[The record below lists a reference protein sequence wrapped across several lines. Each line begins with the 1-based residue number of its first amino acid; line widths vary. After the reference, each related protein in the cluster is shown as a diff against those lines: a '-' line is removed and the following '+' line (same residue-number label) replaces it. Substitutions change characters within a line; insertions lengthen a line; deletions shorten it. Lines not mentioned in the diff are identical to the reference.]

1 MNIVKGV
8 ADLIRRTSAGHTG
21 ESYSL
26 QAQKFSPPGPRIRFS
41 DVGDEAIVNTLW
53 ERYEKVDDKVE
64 KMRLLHVFIKQF
76 VIAYKDWEPVNSGI
90 LLESTSVES
99 LSSADDVVVGCSAGH
114 PVEVIRVLIEEVTQ
128 LSSLVTELNTDMG
141 QSSTDLSG
149 ASAKLFITSEGF
161 FILDALKIIT
171 RSLYNCRVFGY
182 YGGIQK
188 LTALMKGAVVELKTI
203 SGALSADESLSDSA
217 VEKIKLLQQILTYV
231 VSIIYIFID
240 LGSNID
246 KKDELFC
253 SLVGFISHADA
264 PIISSNSSKV
274 LSTEARLHWRQKA
287 IVSVMEAGGLNW
299 LVELLRVIR
308 RFSLKELL
316 MDDSLHY
323 LCLKILSLAL
333 SANSRGQ
340 NHFKSIGGLEVLLDG
355 FGFPSNYAKNY
366 SNFVLADGFRD
377 DKPLQKIFQLHILAL
392 EVLREAVFGN
402 VNNLQFL
409 CENGRVHKFANS
421 FCSPAFLLQDLGR
434 EKDFAGR
441 HAVGMPGLD
450 IQENENHTKPD
461 PVVVSDSL
469 PSRASF
475 SDFWNNYVVML
486 SRGLCSF
493 LLVPEGSKS
502 LNVQVS
508 SGRLALP
515 VSSAYYEL
523 SIKWVMRVLFTIFPC
538 IKTCSS
544 QNELPGYLRVF
555 VSTLQNTVLNAFRNL
570 LSSSPMSLEIF
581 HEEGIWDLIF
591 SENFFYFE
599 SGSDES
605 AGQIFAYTEKSEIS
619 SASRSTGNTEE
630 VNGVNSLQMQVI
642 SFVEFAST
650 SNGNTQNMRELSAL
664 LDALEHSACNPEIA
678 CVLVGSLVRILQL
691 SPERTIAS
699 FKNLNAV
706 SRVLQ
711 VACVQAQESRRPG
724 SMEPSN
730 ENSGMEALVSVQDQN
745 TCNSPKIIQSCFNC
759 MKMCMEFFAKFIA
772 AAEDTRSLILHS
784 FTCIDCLF
792 DLFWVEGLRDD
803 VLRHILDL
811 MKIMPFSEEDKK
823 AKLQLCSKYLEM
835 FTQLKEREKSF
846 VDLSVDL
853 LVGMRDM
860 LQANQA
866 YYQTLFR
873 DGECFLH
880 VVSLLNSNLDEANG
894 EKLVL
899 NVLQTLTCLL
909 ASNDTSKCHSPPKGY
924 VSLFPFCQFSLTFVD
939 NGIPHLTS
947 PRVGPY
953 GYAKV
958 NKRKSQ
964 HTTIQAAFRALAG
977 KGYQTLQ
984 SLLLDFCQLHSSE
997 ILLDALLDMLVDG
1010 KFNVKMSPMIKNEDV
1025 IILYLIVLQKSS
1037 ESLQH
1042 HGLDIFQQLL
1052 RDSISNR
1059 ASCVR
1064 AGMLDF
1070 LLNWFSQED
1079 NDSVIF
1085 QIAQLIQAIGGHSIS
1100 GKDIRKIFA
1109 LLRSEKVGMRRQY
1122 CSVLLT
1128 SLLSMLHEKG
1138 PTAFFDL
1145 DGIDS
1150 GIILKTPLQWPL
1162 NKGFSF
1168 SCWLR
1173 VENFPRNGS
1182 MGLFSFLTE
1191 NGRGSLAVLAKEK
1204 LTYESINLKRQR
1216 MDLHVSLV
1224 RRRWHFLC
1232 ITHSIGRA
1240 FSAGSLLRCY
1250 LDGDLVSSERCRYAK
1265 VSESLTS
1272 CMIGAKL
1279 KMPHYEDN
1287 VLTFESI
1294 ADSSPFFG
1302 QIGPVYL
1309 FNDAISA
1316 EQVQSIYSLGPS
1328 YMYSFLDNESLP
1340 LSGDKVPSGILDAK
1354 DGLASRIIFGLNAQ
1368 ASVSRMLFNVSPITS
1383 HQLDKNSFEAA
1394 VIGGT
1399 QLCSRR
1405 LLQQIIYCVGGV
1417 SVLFP
1422 LITQCCKFENEEVG
1436 VSEMGAP
1443 LTQTMREC
1451 VTTEV
1456 IELIASLLD
1465 ENLANQQQ
1473 MHIVSG
1479 FSVLGFLLQS
1489 VPRRQL
1495 NLETLSALKHLFNVV
1510 SNSGLA
1516 ELLVEEAMSNIFLNP
1531 LIWVYAV
1538 YKVQREL
1545 YMFLIQQF
1553 DNDPRLL
1560 KSLCRLPRVLDI
1572 IHQFY
1577 CDNVKSQSFVESN
1590 PLQHSVSEQV
1600 TGERPSKDEMHKIRL
1615 LLLSLGEMSLRQNI
1629 AAGDIKALIAFF
1641 EKSQD
1646 MTCIEDVLHM
1656 VIRAVSQISLLA
1668 SFLEQVNIVGGC
1680 QVFVNLLQRG
1690 SESTRLLSLQF
1701 IGRLLVGLPAEKKG
1715 SRFFNLP
1722 MGRSRSISDNQRK
1735 IRMQPIF
1742 LAISNRLFCF
1752 PQTENLCATLFD
1764 VLLGGASPKQVLQ
1777 RHNHLERVRSKGSH
1791 FLLPQ
1796 MLPLIFR
1803 YLSGCKDAPA
1813 RMKIVRDLLDLLDS
1827 NASNIEAFMEYG
1839 WNAWLTS
1846 SLKLDVLKEYNAK
1859 LPDKG
1864 DCGMDELLLGGN
1876 SYRFFLRDI
1885 YEDLIQN
1892 LVELSAMD
1900 NIFISQ
1906 PCRDNTLYLLRLI
1919 DEMLISEIDKELPF
1933 LGSDFDCHVDFEME
1947 CHKEYSSALK
1957 EVLVEEADV
1966 QTSRKSQNSKQ
1977 PIPNDD
1983 TIEEKWWNL
1992 YDKLWVVISKMNGK
2006 GPSNMLP
2013 KSSSFAGPSLGQRAR
2028 GLVESLNIPAAEVA
2042 AVVVAGGIGTALAA
2056 KPNKNVDK
2064 AMVLRGERCPR
2075 IIYRLVI
2082 LYLCKSSLERASQCV
2097 HQFISLLPC
2106 LLNADDEQSKSRL
2119 QLIIWTLL
2127 FVRSQ
2132 YGILD
2137 DGVRFHL
2144 LSHLI
2149 RETVNIGKSMLATSI
2164 ASRDDAFDP
2173 SYNSKDA
2180 GSIQNLI
2187 QKDRVLTA
2195 VSDEAKYM
2203 KTSKIDRTQQIQEL
2217 HSRIDENS
2225 LAESSSKK
2233 AFEDDILSSLNSV
2246 LATDD
2251 SRRAEFQ
2258 LAYEEKQQNVAEKWI
2273 HMFRSLI
2280 DERGPWS
2287 TNPFPNSVV
2296 THWKLDKTEDTW
2308 RRRPK
2313 LRQNYHFDENL
2324 CSPPAIGSGVA
2335 TPVNESNPGF
2345 VGYVPEQM
2353 KQLLL
2358 KGMRKITDEGT
2369 LDISETNTVISGQNS
2384 QIPTDY
2390 SECQSSDLL
2399 KDASDRKDIVQE
2411 RKDTSS
2417 SPETE
2422 ASEVLV
2428 SVPCVLVTPK
2438 RKLAGHLAVMK
2449 NVLHFFAQFLVEGT
2463 GGSSVFRNFDASI
2476 NSDLTKSDLKQ
2487 RSLKWPVSGMD
2498 PQKGTAVGNIE
2509 LINGNG
2515 SVKLMRCVKRHRR
2528 WSVAKIKAVHWTRYL
2543 LRYTAIEIFFSDSVA
2558 PVFLNFASQKDAKDI
2573 GNLIVT
2579 TRNEY
2584 SFPKG
2589 SGKDKSGSIS
2599 FVDRRVAQ
2607 EMAETARESWRRRDI
2622 TNFEYLMIL
2631 NTLAGRSYND
2641 LTQYPVFPWV
2651 LADHSSEV
2659 LDFNKSSTFRDLSKP
2674 VGALDT
2680 KRFEVFEDRYRNFCD
2695 PDIPSFYY
2703 GSHYSSMGI
2712 VLYYL
2717 LRLEP
2722 FTSLHRNLQ
2731 DLWYRFRK
2739 WGDLREIFISKQKNR
2754 NDRRY
2759 GFARFKGVKDAHE
2772 LARQLDQIVIGGL
2785 KLYVNI
2791 PKYERDK
2798 AMKAATLPGG
2808 KFDHADRLF
2817 QGIEGTYRNCLTNT
2831 SDVKELIPEF
2841 FYMPEFLVNS
2851 NSYHLGVKQDGE
2863 PIGDVCLPPWAKGS
2877 PEEFIRRNREA
2888 LESEYVSSNLHHW
2901 IDLVFGYKQ
2910 RGKPAVEAA
2919 NIFYYLTYE
2928 GAVDLET
2935 MEDDL
2940 QRAAIEDQIANFGQT
2955 PIQIF
2960 RKKHPRRGP
2969 PIPIAHPLYFA
2980 PDSISLTSIV
2990 CNTSQ
2995 YSSAMLYVG
3004 LMDSNIVLVDEGLNL
3019 SVKMWLTTQ
3028 LQSGG
3033 NFTFSGSQDPFFG
3046 VGSDILS
3053 PRKIGIPVPE
3063 NVELGAQSFATM
3075 QSPSENFLI
3084 SCGNWENSF
3093 QVISLSD
3100 GRMVQSIRQ
3109 HKDVVSC
3116 VAVTSDGSILATG
3129 SYDTTVMV
3137 WEVFRGKTAEKRIRN
3152 SQSELPHGTCVFHTL
3167 REGRYVRSLRHPSG
3181 SPITKLV
3188 VSQCGQIVIYADDDL
3203 SLHLYSINGKYLA
3216 ASESNGR
3223 LNAVQ
3228 LSRCGKFL
3236 VGAGDQGQI
3245 FVRSMNTLE
3254 VVKKYQGVGKVLTS
3268 LAVTPEECFLAGTKD
3283 GSLLVY
3289 SIENPQIRKTSHSKS
3304 TKSKLT

>member
-8 ADLIRRTSAGHTG
+8 ADLIRRTSAANTG
-21 ESYSL
+21 ESSSF

-53 ERYEKVDDKVE
+53 ERYEKVDNKVE
-64 KMRLLHVFIKQF
+64 KKRLLHVFIKQF

-90 LLESTSVES
+90 LLESASVES

-128 LSSLVTELNTDMG
+128 LCSLVTELNTSMG
-141 QSSTDLSG
+141 QSPTELSG
-149 ASAKLFITSEGF
+149 AAVKLFITSEGF
-161 FILDALKIIT
+161 LILDALKIIT

-188 LTALMKGAVVELKTI
+188 LTALMKGAVVQLKTI

-217 VEKIKLLQQILTYV
+217 VEKIRLLQQILTYV

-253 SLVGFISHADA
+253 SPVGFISHADT

-333 SANSRGQ
+333 SANPRGQ

-355 FGFPSNYAKNY
+355 LGFTSNYAKTY

-402 VNNLQFL
+402 MNNLQFL

-421 FCSPAFLLQDLGR
+421 FCSPAFLLQDLGQ
-434 EKDFAGR
+434 EKDFSGQ
-441 HAVGMPGLD
+441 HAVGIPGLD
-450 IQENENHTKPD
+450 IQENENYVKHD
-461 PVVVSDSL
+461 PVVVSASL
-469 PSRASF
+469 PSSASF
-475 SDFWNNYVVML
+475 SDFWNDYVVML

-502 LNVQVS
+502 LHVQVS

-544 QNELPGYLRVF
+544 QNELPSYLRVF

-605 AGQIFAYTEKSEIS
+605 AGQIFSYNEKSEIS
-619 SASRSTGNTEE
+619 SASRSTGNTAEI
-630 VNGVNSLQMQVI
+630 NGVNSLLMEVI
-642 SFVEFAST
+642 SFVEFAAT
-650 SNGNTQNMRELSAL
+650 CNGNTQNMTELSAL

-678 CVLVGSLVRILQL
+678 CVLVRSLVRILQL

-699 FKNLNAV
+699 FKTLNAV

-711 VACVQAQESRRPG
+711 VACVQAQESRRSG
-724 SMEPSN
+724 STEPSN
-730 ENSGMEALVSVQDQN
+730 ENSGMEASVSMQDQHM
-745 TCNSPKIIQSCFNC
+745 CNSPETIQSCFNC
-759 MKMCMEFFAKFIA
+759 MKICMEFFAKFLA

-835 FTQLKEREKSF
+835 FTQLKERETSF
-846 VDLSVDL
+846 VDLSIYL

-860 LQANQA
+860 LQANQV
-866 YYQTLFR
+866 YYQSLFR
-873 DGECFLH
+873 EGECFLH

-899 NVLQTLTCLL
+899 NVLETLTCLL
-909 ASNDTSKCHSPPKGY
+909 ASNDTSK
-924 VSLFPFCQFSLTFVD
+924 V
-939 NGIPHLTS
+939 
-947 PRVGPY
+947 
-953 GYAKV
+953 
-958 NKRKSQ
+958 
-964 HTTIQAAFRALAG
+964 AFRALAG

-984 SLLLDFCQLHSSE
+984 SLLLDFCQWHSSE
-997 ILLDALLDMLVDG
+997 SLLDALLDMLVDG
-1010 KFNVKMSPMIKNEDV
+1010 KFDVKMSPMIKNEDV

-1042 HGLDIFQQLL
+1042 HGLDMFQQLL

-1085 QIAQLIQAIGGHSIS
+1085 QIAQLIQVIGGHSIS

-1122 CSVLLT
+1122 CSILLT

-1173 VENFPRNGS
+1173 IENFPRNGA

-1191 NGRGSLAVLAKEK
+1191 NGRGSLAALAKEK

-1216 MDLHVSLV
+1216 VDLHVNLV
-1224 RRRWHFLC
+1224 RKRWHFLC

-1294 ADSSPFFG
+1294 GDSCPFFG

-1309 FNDAISA
+1309 FNDVISA

-1328 YMYSFLDNESLP
+1328 YMYSFLDNETLP
-1340 LSGDKVPSGILDAK
+1340 LSGDKLPSGILDAK

-1368 ASVSRMLFNVSPITS
+1368 ASVGRMLFNVSPITS

-1436 VSEMGAP
+1436 ESVKGAP
-1443 LTQTMREC
+1443 LTQTIREC
-1451 VTTEV
+1451 VTIEV

-1465 ENLANQQQ
+1465 ENLANHQQ

-1489 VPRRQL
+1489 VPPRQL
-1495 NLETLSALKHLFNVV
+1495 NLETLSALRHLFNVV

-1516 ELLVEEAMSNIFLNP
+1516 ELLVKEAISNIFLNP
-1531 LIWVYAV
+1531 LIWVYTV

-1560 KSLCRLPRVLDI
+1560 KSLCRFPRVLDI

-1577 CDNVKSQSFVESN
+1577 CDNVKSRSSVESN
-1590 PLQHSVSEQV
+1590 PLEHPVSEQV
-1600 TGERPSKDEMHKIRL
+1600 IGERPSKEEMHKIRL
-1615 LLLSLGEMSLRQNI
+1615 LLLSLGEMSLRQSI

-1641 EKSQD
+1641 ERSQD

-1668 SFLEQVNIVGGC
+1668 SFLEQVNIIGGC
-1680 QVFVNLLQRG
+1680 QVFVNLLHRE
-1690 SESTRLLSLQF
+1690 SESIRLLSLQF

-1722 MGRSRSISDNQRK
+1722 MGRSRSISDSQRK

-1742 LAISNRLFCF
+1742 LAISDRLFCF
-1752 PQTENLCATLFD
+1752 PQTDNLCATLFD
-1764 VLLGGASPKQVLQ
+1764 VLLGGASPKQFFFTGLQ

-1803 YLSGCKDAPA
+1803 YLSSCKDTPA
-1813 RMKIVRDLLDLLDS
+1813 RMKIIRDLLDLLDS

-1859 LPDKG
+1859 LPDQG
-1864 DCGMDELLLGGN
+1864 DGGMDELLLVRNLFSLVLCHYLHSVKGGWQQMEETVN
-1876 SYRFFLRDI
+1876 FLLMHFEEGGHSYRFFLRDI

-1892 LVELSAMD
+1892 LVELSAVD

-1933 LGSDFDCHVDFEME
+1933 LGSDFNFHVDLEME

-1957 EVLVEEADV
+1957 EVLIEEADA

-1992 YDKLWVVISKMNGK
+1992 YDKLWVVIGKMNGK

-2042 AVVVAGGIGTALAA
+2042 AVVVSGGIGTALTA

-2082 LYLCKSSLERASQCV
+2082 LYLCKSSLERASRCV
-2097 HQFISLLPC
+2097 QQFTSLLPC

-2119 QLIIWTLL
+2119 QLIIWALL

-2164 ASRDDAFDP
+2164 ASRDDALDP
-2173 SYNSKDA
+2173 SYNSKDG

-2203 KTSKIDRTQQIQEL
+2203 KTSKMDRTQQIQEL
-2217 HSRIDENS
+2217 HSRIDENY

-2233 AFEDDILSSLNSV
+2233 AFEDDIQSSLNCV
-2246 LATDD
+2246 LASDD
-2251 SRRAEFQ
+2251 TRRAEFQ
-2258 LAYEEKQQNVAEKWI
+2258 LTYEEVQQNVAEKWI

-2324 CSPPAIGSGVA
+2324 CSPLSATGSGIA

-2345 VGYVPEQM
+2345 VGNIPEQM

-2358 KGMRKITDEGT
+2358 KGIRKITDEGT
-2369 LDISETNTVISGQNS
+2369 LDISETNTEISGQKT
-2384 QIPTDY
+2384 QIPADH
-2390 SECQSSDLL
+2390 SDCQSSDLL
-2399 KDASDRKDIVQE
+2399 KDVSDRKDTVQE

-2428 SVPCVLVTPK
+2428 SIPCVLVTPK

-2487 RSLKWPVSGMD
+2487 RSSKWPVSGMD
-2498 PQKGTAVGNIE
+2498 PQKGTTVGNVE

-2528 WSVAKIKAVHWTRYL
+2528 WSMAKIKAVHWTRYL

-2558 PVFLNFASQKDAKDI
+2558 PVFLNFASQKNAKDI

-2589 SGKDKSGSIS
+2589 SGRDKSGSVS

-2731 DLWYRFRK
+2731 
-2739 WGDLREIFISKQKNR
+2739 
-2754 NDRRY
+2754 
-2759 GFARFKGVKDAHE
+2759 
-2772 LARQLDQIVIGGL
+2772 
-2785 KLYVNI
+2785 
-2791 PKYERDK
+2791 
-2798 AMKAATLPGG
+2798 GG

-2817 QGIEGTYRNCLTNT
+2817 QSIEGTYRNCLTNT

-2851 NSYHLGVKQDGE
+2851 NSYHLGVKQDGD

-2980 PDSISLTSIV
+2980 PDSINLTSIV
-2990 CNTSQ
+2990 CNTSHS
-2995 YSSAMLYVG
+2995 SSAILYVG
-3004 LMDSNIVLVDEGLNL
+3004 LMDSNIVLVNEGLNL

-3033 NFTFSGSQDPFFG
+3033 NYTFSGSQQDPFFG

-3063 NVELGAQSFATM
+3063 NVELGAQCFATM
-3075 QSPSENFLI
+3075 QTPSENFLI

-3137 WEVFRGKTAEKRIRN
+3137 WEVFRGKTTEKRIRN
-3152 SQSELPHGTCVFHTL
+3152 SQSELP
-3167 REGRYVRSLRHPSG
+3167 R
-3181 SPITKLV
+3181 
-3188 VSQCGQIVIYADDDL
+3188 
-3203 SLHLYSINGKYLA
+3203 
-3216 ASESNGR
+3216 
-3223 LNAVQ
+3223 
-3228 LSRCGKFL
+3228 
-3236 VGAGDQGQI
+3236 DQGQI
-3245 FVRSMNTLE
+3245 VVRSMNTLQ
-3254 VVKKYQGVGKVLTS
+3254 VVKKYQGIGKVMTS

-3283 GSLLVY
+3283 GILLVY
-3289 SIENPQIRKTSHSKS
+3289 SIENPQVRRSSHNKN

>member
-1 MNIVKGV
+1 MHIVKGV
-8 ADLIRRTSAGHTG
+8 ADLIRRTSTGHAS
-21 ESYSL
+21 ESSGF
-26 QAQKFSPPGPRIRFS
+26 QAQKFSPPGPKIRFS
-41 DVGDEAIVNTLW
+41 DIGEEAIVNTLW
-53 ERYEKVDDKVE
+53 EQYEKLDDKVD
-64 KMRLLHVFIKQF
+64 KKRLLHVFIKQF
-76 VIAYKDWEPVNSGI
+76 VVAYKDWEPVNSGI
-90 LLESTSVES
+90 LLESASVENFPS
-99 LSSADDVVVGCSAGH
+99 TDDVVIGCSAGH
-114 PVEVIRVLIEEVTQ
+114 PVEVIQVLVEEVAQ
-128 LSSLVTELNTDMG
+128 LSSLVTELNIGMV
-141 QSSTDLSG
+141 QSPTELSG
-149 ASAKLFITSEGF
+149 AATTKLFITCEGF
-161 FILDALKIIT
+161 VILDALKIIA

-188 LTALMKGAVVELKTI
+188 LTALMKGAVIQLKTI
-203 SGALSADESLSDSA
+203 SGALSADESLSDFA
-217 VEKIKLLQQILTYV
+217 MEKSRLLQQILINV

-253 SLVGFISHADA
+253 SLVGFVSRVDA
-264 PIISSNSSKV
+264 PISSSNSSKV

-299 LVELLRVIR
+299 LVELLRVVR
-308 RFSLKELL
+308 RFNLKELL
-316 MDDSLHY
+316 IDVSLQY
-323 LCLKILSLAL
+323 LSLKILSLAL
-333 SANSRGQ
+333 SANPRGQ

-355 FGFPSNYAKNY
+355 LGFPSNYATTYTK
-366 SNFVLADGFRD
+366 FVLTHGFRD
-377 DKPLQKIFQLHILAL
+377 DKQLQKIFQLHILSL

-402 VNNLQFL
+402 MNNLQFL

-421 FCSPAFLLQDLGR
+421 FCSPAFVLQDLGQ
-434 EKDFAGR
+434 EKDFSGQQ
-441 HAVGMPGLD
+441 AVGMPG
-450 IQENENHTKPD
+450 IQENDNCVKPD
-461 PVVVSDSL
+461 LVMASAGL
-469 PSRASF
+469 PPSASF
-475 SDFWNNYVVML
+475 SHFWNGFVVML
-486 SRGLCSF
+486 STSLCSF

-515 VSSAYYEL
+515 VSSSYCEL

-538 IKTCSS
+538 IKACSS
-544 QNELPGYLRVF
+544 QNELPRYLRVF
-555 VSTLQNTVLNAFRNL
+555 VTILQKTVLNAFRNL
-570 LSSSPMSLEIF
+570 LSSSPISLEIF
-581 HEEGIWDLIF
+581 REEGIWDLIF

-599 SGSDES
+599 SSSEES
-605 AGQIFAYTEKSEIS
+605 AGLFAHNKKSEIL
-619 SASRSTGNTEE
+619 SASGSTSDTTE
-630 VNGVNSLQMQVI
+630 VNGVNSLQIEVI
-642 SFVEFAST
+642 SFVEFAAT
-650 SNGNTQNMRELSAL
+650 SNGNAHNMTELSAL

-678 CVLVGSLVRILQL
+678 SVLVRSLVCILHL
-691 SPERTIAS
+691 SPEKTIAS
-699 FKNLNAV
+699 IKALNAV
-706 SRVLQ
+706 SRILQ
-711 VACVQAQESRRPG
+711 VACVQAQESRRSG
-724 SMEPSN
+724 SMDPSYV
-730 ENSGMEALVSVQDQN
+730 NSGMEILVSVQDQQK
-745 TCNSPKIIQSCFNC
+745 CSSEEAVQSFSC
-759 MKMCMEFFAKFIA
+759 MKMCMEFFTKFLA
-772 AAEDTRSLILHS
+772 SAEDGRSLILHNS
-784 FTCIDCLF
+784 TCIDCLF
-792 DLFWVEGLRDD
+792 ELFWIEGLRDD
-803 VLRHILDL
+803 VLRHILDI
-811 MKIMPFSEEDKK
+811 MKIIPSTEEDKK

-835 FTQLKEREKSF
+835 FTQIKEREKSF
-846 VDLSVDL
+846 VDLSIDL

-866 YYQTLFR
+866 YYQALFR

-880 VVSLLNSNLDEANG
+880 VVSLLNSDLGEANG

-909 ASNDTSKCHSPPKGY
+909 ASNDTSK
-924 VSLFPFCQFSLTFVD
+924 
-939 NGIPHLTS
+939 
-947 PRVGPY
+947 
-953 GYAKV
+953 
-958 NKRKSQ
+958 
-964 HTTIQAAFRALAG
+964 AAFRALAG

-984 SLLLDFCQLHSSE
+984 GLLLDFCQWHSSE
-997 ILLDALLDMLVDG
+997 SLLDALLDMLVDG
-1010 KFNVKMSPMIKNEDV
+1010 KFDIKMSPMIKNEDV

-1037 ESLQH
+1037 ESSQH
-1042 HGLDIFQQLL
+1042 HGLDMFQQLL

-1070 LLNWFSQED
+1070 LLNWFSEEQ
-1079 NDSVIF
+1079 NDTVIF
-1085 QIAQLIQAIGGHSIS
+1085 QIAQLIQSIGGHSIS

-1109 LLRSEKVGMRRQY
+1109 LLRSEKVGMRRRY

-1145 DGIDS
+1145 NGVDS
-1150 GIILKTPLQWPL
+1150 GIIIKTPLQWPL

-1173 VENFPRNGS
+1173 IENFPRNGT

-1204 LTYESINLKRQR
+1204 LTYESIYLKRQHV
-1216 MDLHVSLV
+1216 DLHVNLV

-1240 FSAGSLLRCY
+1240 FSGGSLLKCY

-1265 VSESLTS
+1265 ISESLTS

-1287 VLTFESI
+1287 ALMFESI
-1294 ADSSPFFG
+1294 RDSCPFFG

-1309 FNDAISA
+1309 FNDAISS

-1328 YMYSFLDNESLP
+1328 YMYSFLDNETLQ
-1340 LSGDKVPSGILDAK
+1340 LSGDKLPSGILDAK

-1368 ASVSRMLFNVSPITS
+1368 ASVGRMLFNVSPIMS
-1383 HQLDKNSFEAA
+1383 HALDKNSFEAA

-1422 LITQCCKFENEEVG
+1422 LITQCCKFENEEFG
-1436 VSEMGAP
+1436 ESEKAP
-1443 LTQTMREC
+1443 QTQTMREY

-1489 VPRRQL
+1489 LPPRQL

-1516 ELLVEEAMSNIFLNP
+1516 EFLVKEAISSIFLNP
-1531 LIWVYAV
+1531 LIWVYTV

-1577 CDNVKSQSFVESN
+1577 CDNVKSRLFIGSN
-1590 PLQHSVSEQV
+1590 LLQPPVRKQV
-1600 TGERPSKDEMHKIRL
+1600 IGERPSKEEMHKIRL

-1641 EKSQD
+1641 ETGQD
-1646 MTCIEDVLHM
+1646 MACIEDVLHM
-1656 VIRAVSQISLLA
+1656 VIRAVSQKSLLA
-1668 SFLEQVNIVGGC
+1668 SFLEQVNIIGGC
-1680 QVFVNLLQRG
+1680 QVFVNLLQRK
-1690 SESTRLLSLQF
+1690 SESIRLLSLQF
-1701 IGRLLVGLPAEKKG
+1701 IGRLLVGLPSEKKG

-1722 MGRSRSISDNQRK
+1722 MGRSRSISEIHRK

-1742 LAISNRLFCF
+1742 LAISDRLFSF
-1752 PQTENLCATLFD
+1752 PQTDNLCATLFD
-1764 VLLGGASPKQVLQ
+1764 ALLGGASPKQVLQ
-1777 RHNHLERVRSKGSH
+1777 RHNHLERVRSKGSRSH

-1803 YLSGCKDAPA
+1803 YLSGCEDAPA
-1813 RMKIVRDLLDLLDS
+1813 RIKIIRDILDLLDS

-1846 SLKLDVLKEYNAK
+1846 SLKLGVLKDNNAN
-1859 LPDKG
+1859 LPNQG
-1864 DCGMDELLLGGN
+1864 DSGMDELLLVRNLFSLVLCHYLHSVKGGWQQLEETVN
-1876 SYRFFLRDI
+1876 FLMHLEEGGDPYRFFLRDL
-1885 YEDLIQN
+1885 YEDLIRN
-1892 LVELSAMD
+1892 MVDLSAVD
-1900 NIFISQ
+1900 NIFIAQ
-1906 PCRDNTLYLLRLI
+1906 PCRDNTLYLLKLI

-1933 LGSDFDCHVDFEME
+1933 IGSDPGFHLVLEME
-1947 CHKEYSSALK
+1947 SHKEYSSALK
-1957 EVLVEEADV
+1957 EVLIGEADD
-1966 QTSRKSQNSKQ
+1966 QTSRKSRNFKK

-1983 TIEEKWWNL
+1983 TIDEKWWNL
-1992 YDKLWVVISKMNGK
+1992 YDKLWVVIGKMNGK
-2006 GPSNMLP
+2006 GPSSMLP
-2013 KSSSFAGPSLGQRAR
+2013 KSSSFGGPSLGQRAR

-2042 AVVVAGGIGTALAA
+2042 AVVVSGGIGTALTA

-2075 IIYRLVI
+2075 IFYRLVI
-2082 LYLCKSSLERASQCV
+2082 LYLCKSSLERASRCV
-2097 HQFISLLPC
+2097 QQFTSLLPC
-2106 LLNADDEQSKSRL
+2106 LLTADDEQSKSRL
-2119 QLIIWTLL
+2119 QLIIWVLL

-2132 YGILD
+2132 YGMLD
-2137 DGVRFHL
+2137 DGARFHL

-2164 ASRDDAFDP
+2164 MSRDETLDP

-2187 QKDRVLTA
+2187 QKDRVLAA
-2195 VSDEAKYM
+2195 VSDEANYM
-2203 KTSKIDRTQQIQEL
+2203 KTSKTDRTQQIQEL
-2217 HSRIDENS
+2217 HSRIDENT
-2225 LAESSSKK
+2225 LAESTSKK
-2233 AFEDDILSSLNSV
+2233 AFEDEIQNSLNSV
-2246 LATDD
+2246 LASDD

-2258 LAYEEKQQNVAEKWI
+2258 LTYEEEQQNVAEKWI

-2287 TNPFPNSVV
+2287 TNPFPNCVL

-2313 LRQNYHFDENL
+2313 LKQNYHFDENL
-2324 CSPPAIGSGVA
+2324 CNPLSATASGVA

-2345 VGYVPEQM
+2345 VGNIPEQM
-2353 KQLLL
+2353 KLLLL
-2358 KGMRKITDEGT
+2358 KGIRKITDEGT
-2369 LDISETNTVISGQNS
+2369 FDTNETNIDISGQKTPITPDLS
-2384 QIPTDY
+2384 D
-2390 SECQSSDLL
+2390 CQSSDSL
-2399 KDASDRKDIVQE
+2399 KDSGDRKDAMQE
-2411 RKDTSS
+2411 RKDTFS

-2428 SVPCVLVTPK
+2428 SIPCVLVTPK

-2463 GGSSVFRNFDASI
+2463 GGSSVFRNFDTSSNA
-2476 NSDLTKSDLKQ
+2476 DLTKSDQKQ
-2487 RSLKWPVSGMD
+2487 RSLKWPASDMD
-2498 PQKGTAVGNIE
+2498 LQKGITIGNVE
-2509 LINGNG
+2509 VINGNG
-2515 SVKLMRCVKRHRR
+2515 SVKLMKCVKRHRR

-2543 LRYTAIEIFFSDSVA
+2543 LRYTAIEVFFSDSVA
-2558 PVFLNFASQKDAKDI
+2558 PVFLNFASQKDAKEI
-2573 GNLIVT
+2573 GNLIVN

-2584 SFPKG
+2584 LFPKG
-2589 SGKDKSGSIS
+2589 SGRDKSASIN

-2651 LADHSSEV
+2651 LADYSSEV
-2659 LDFNKSSTFRDLSKP
+2659 LDYNRSSTFRDLSKP
-2674 VGALDT
+2674 VGALDS

-2731 DLWYRFRK
+2731 
-2739 WGDLREIFISKQKNR
+2739 
-2754 NDRRY
+2754 
-2759 GFARFKGVKDAHE
+2759 
-2772 LARQLDQIVIGGL
+2772 
-2785 KLYVNI
+2785 
-2791 PKYERDK
+2791 
-2798 AMKAATLPGG
+2798 GG

-2817 QGIEGTYRNCLTNT
+2817 QSVEGTYRNCLTNT

-2877 PEEFIRRNREA
+2877 PEEFVRRNREA

-2980 PDSISLTSIV
+2980 PDSISLTSII
-2990 CNTSQ
+2990 CNTSHA
-2995 YSSAMLYVG
+2995 SSAILYVG
-3004 LMDSNIVLVDEGLNL
+3004 LMDSNIVLVNEGLNL
-3019 SVKMWLTTQ
+3019 SVKVWLTTQ

-3063 NVELGAQSFATM
+3063 NVELGAQCFATM
-3075 QSPSENFLI
+3075 QTPSENFLI

-3116 VAVTSDGSILATG
+3116 IAVTSDGSILATG

-3137 WEVFRGKTAEKRIRN
+3137 WEMFRGKTTEKRARN
-3152 SQSELPHGTCVFHTL
+3152 SQSELPRKNYVIIETPCHILCGHDDIITCLYVSHELDIIISGSKDGTCVFHTL
-3167 REGRYVRSLRHPSG
+3167 REGRYVRSLRHPAG
-3181 SPITKLV
+3181 SPISKLV
-3188 VSQCGQIVIYADDDL
+3188 VSQHGQIVIYADDDL
-3203 SLHLYSINGKYLA
+3203 SLHLYSINGKHLA

-3223 LNAVQ
+3223 LNTIQ
-3228 LSRCGKFL
+3228 LSKCGEFL

-3245 FVRSMNTLE
+3245 VVRSMNTLQ
-3254 VVKKYQGVGKVLTS
+3254 VVKKYHGVGKILTS

-3283 GSLLVY
+3283 GNLLVY
-3289 SIENPQIRKTSHSKS
+3289 SIENPQHRKTSHSKNI
-3304 TKSKLT
+3304 KSKLT

>member
-203 SGALSADESLSDSA
+203 SGALSADQSLSDSA

-909 ASNDTSKCHSPPKGY
+909 ASNDTSK
-924 VSLFPFCQFSLTFVD
+924 
-939 NGIPHLTS
+939 
-947 PRVGPY
+947 
-953 GYAKV
+953 
-958 NKRKSQ
+958 
-964 HTTIQAAFRALAG
+964 AAFRALAG

-1010 KFNVKMSPMIKNEDV
+1010 KFNVKMSPMI
-1025 IILYLIVLQKSS
+1025 KSS

-1864 DCGMDELLLGGN
+1864 DCGMDELLLVRNLFSLVLCHYLHSVKGGWQQMEETVNFILMHFEEGGN

-2731 DLWYRFRK
+2731 
-2739 WGDLREIFISKQKNR
+2739 
-2754 NDRRY
+2754 
-2759 GFARFKGVKDAHE
+2759 
-2772 LARQLDQIVIGGL
+2772 
-2785 KLYVNI
+2785 
-2791 PKYERDK
+2791 
-2798 AMKAATLPGG
+2798 GG

-3033 NFTFSGSQDPFFG
+3033 NFTFSGSQQDPFFG

-3152 SQSELPHGTCVFHTL
+3152 SQSELPRKNYVIIETPCHILCGHDDIITCLYVSHELDIIISGSKDGTCVFHTL

>member
-21 ESYSL
+21 ESSSL
-26 QAQKFSPPGPRIRFS
+26 QAQKYSPPGPRIRFS
-41 DVGDEAIVNTLW
+41 DVGDEAIANTLW
-53 ERYEKVDDKVE
+53 ERHEKVDDKVE
-64 KMRLLHVFIKQF
+64 KRRLLHVFIKQF
-76 VIAYKDWEPVNSGI
+76 VIAYKDWEPVNLGI

-128 LSSLVTELNTDMG
+128 LSSLVTEFNTSMG

-149 ASAKLFITSEGF
+149 AAAKLFITSEGF

-188 LTALMKGAVVELKTI
+188 LTALMKGAVVQLKTI
-203 SGALSADESLSDSA
+203 SGALSADESLSDFA

-355 FGFPSNYAKNY
+355 LGFPSNYAKTY
-366 SNFVLADGFRD
+366 SNFILADGFRD
-377 DKPLQKIFQLHILAL
+377 DKPLQKNFHLRILAM

-421 FCSPAFLLQDLGR
+421 FCSPAFLLQDLGW
-434 EKDFAGR
+434 EKDFAGQD
-441 HAVGMPGLD
+441 AVGMPGLD
-450 IQENENHTKPD
+450 IQENQNCSKPD
-461 PVVVSDSL
+461 PVVVSAGL

-502 LNVQVS
+502 LHVQVS

-515 VSSAYYEL
+515 ISSAYYEL

-544 QNELPGYLRVF
+544 QNELPSYLRVF

-605 AGQIFAYTEKSEIS
+605 AGQIFADTEKSEIS

-630 VNGVNSLQMQVI
+630 VTGVNSLQMQVI

-650 SNGNTQNMRELSAL
+650 SDGNTQNMRELAAL

-678 CVLVGSLVRILQL
+678 RVLVGSLVHILQL
-691 SPERTIAS
+691 SPGRTIAS
-699 FKNLNAV
+699 FKKLNAV
-706 SRVLQ
+706 SRVLH

-730 ENSGMEALVSVQDQN
+730 ENSGMEALVSLQDQD
-745 TCNSPKIIQSCFNC
+745 TCNSPEITQNCFNC

-784 FTCIDCLF
+784 FTCIDYLF

-803 VLRHILDL
+803 VLRHIVDL

-835 FTQLKEREKSF
+835 FTHLREHEKSF
-846 VDLSVDL
+846 VDLSIDL

-909 ASNDTSKCHSPPKGY
+909 ASNDTSK
-924 VSLFPFCQFSLTFVD
+924 
-939 NGIPHLTS
+939 
-947 PRVGPY
+947 
-953 GYAKV
+953 
-958 NKRKSQ
+958 
-964 HTTIQAAFRALAG
+964 AAFRTLAG

-984 SLLLDFCQLHSSE
+984 SLLLDFCQWHSSE
-997 ILLDALLDMLVDG
+997 SLLDALLDMLVDG
-1010 KFNVKMSPMIKNEDV
+1010 KFNVKMSPMI
-1025 IILYLIVLQKSS
+1025 KSS

-1085 QIAQLIQAIGGHSIS
+1085 QIAQLIQSIGGHSIS

-1128 SLLSMLHEKG
+1128 SLLTMLHEKG

-1173 VENFPRNGS
+1173 VENFPRNGA

-1216 MDLHVSLV
+1216 VDLHVNLV

-1272 CMIGAKL
+1272 CMIGAKF

-1287 VLTFESI
+1287 VLKFESI

-1328 YMYSFLDNESLP
+1328 YMYSFLDNEALP

-1368 ASVSRMLFNVSPITS
+1368 ASVGRMLFNVSPIVS

-1422 LITQCCKFENEEVG
+1422 LITQFCKFENEEVG
-1436 VSEMGAP
+1436 ESEKGAR

-1489 VPRRQL
+1489 VPPRQL
-1495 NLETLSALKHLFNVV
+1495 NLETLSALKRLFNVV

-1516 ELLVEEAMSNIFLNP
+1516 ELLVEEAISNIFLNP
-1531 LIWVYAV
+1531 LIWVYTV

-1577 CDNVKSQSFVESN
+1577 CDNVKPQSFVESN

-1668 SFLEQVNIVGGC
+1668 SFLEQVNIIGGC

-1690 SESTRLLSLQF
+1690 SESIRLLSLQF

-1742 LAISNRLFCF
+1742 LALSNRLFCF
-1752 PQTENLCATLFD
+1752 PQTDNLCATLFD

-1777 RHNHLERVRSKGSH
+1777 RHNHVERVRSKGSH

-1813 RMKIVRDLLDLLDS
+1813 RMKIIRDLLGLLDS

-1864 DCGMDELLLGGN
+1864 DYGMDELLLVRNLFSLVLCHYLHSVKGGWQQMEETVNFILMHFEEGGN
-1876 SYRFFLRDI
+1876 SYIVFLRDI

-1892 LVELSAMD
+1892 LVELSAVD

-1933 LGSDFDCHVDFEME
+1933 LGSDFDFHVDFEME
-1947 CHKEYSSALK
+1947 CHKEYSSSLK
-1957 EVLVEEADV
+1957 EVLVEETDV
-1966 QTSRKSQNSKQ
+1966 QASRKSQNSKQ

-2006 GPSNMLP
+2006 GPGNMLP
-2013 KSSSFAGPSLGQRAR
+2013 KPSSFAGPSLGQRAR

-2082 LYLCKSSLERASQCV
+2082 LYLCKSSLERASQCI

-2119 QLIIWTLL
+2119 QLIIWLKKLTFGLDVGRALL

-2203 KTSKIDRTQQIQEL
+2203 KTSKMDRTQQIQEL

-2233 AFEDDILSSLNSV
+2233 TFEDDIQSSLNSV
-2246 LATDD
+2246 LASYD
-2251 SRRAEFQ
+2251 SSRAEFH
-2258 LAYEEKQQNVAEKWI
+2258 LTCEEKQQNVAEKWI

-2287 TNPFPNSVV
+2287 TNPFPNCIV

-2324 CSPPAIGSGVA
+2324 CSPPSAIGSGLA

-2345 VGYVPEQM
+2345 VGNIPEQM
-2353 KQLLL
+2353 KQILL

-2369 LDISETNTVISGQNS
+2369 LDISETNTEISGQKT
-2384 QIPTDY
+2384 QIPIDY
-2390 SECQSSDLL
+2390 SDCQSSDLL
-2399 KDASDRKDIVQE
+2399 KDVSDRKDIVQE

-2498 PQKGTAVGNIE
+2498 PQKATAVGNVE

-2589 SGKDKSGSIS
+2589 SGRDKSGSIS

-2731 DLWYRFRK
+2731 
-2739 WGDLREIFISKQKNR
+2739 
-2754 NDRRY
+2754 
-2759 GFARFKGVKDAHE
+2759 
-2772 LARQLDQIVIGGL
+2772 
-2785 KLYVNI
+2785 
-2791 PKYERDK
+2791 
-2798 AMKAATLPGG
+2798 GG

-2817 QGIEGTYRNCLTNT
+2817 QGVEGTYRNCLTNT

-2935 MEDDL
+2935 TEDDL

-2980 PDSISLTSIV
+2980 PDSISLSSIV

-3063 NVELGAQSFATM
+3063 NVELGAQCFATM
-3075 QSPSENFLI
+3075 QTPSENFLI

-3188 VSQCGQIVIYADDDL
+3188 VSQRGQIVIYADDDL
-3203 SLHLYSINGKYLA
+3203 SLHLYSINGKYVA

-3228 LSRCGKFL
+3228 LSRCGEFL

-3245 FVRSMNTLE
+3245 VVRSMNTLE

-3289 SIENPQIRKTSHSKS
+3289 SIENPQIRKNSHSKNYREVKTWRVCS
-3304 TKSKLT
+3304 YMYIIFVNSSIGFLCCELKLFVLKLDISPRFSAIRVATQSHNKAVIIEKDEKIKQLIH

>member
-21 ESYSL
+21 ESSTF
-26 QAQKFSPPGPRIRFS
+26 QAQKCSPPGPRIRFS
-41 DVGDEAIVNTLW
+41 DSGDEAIVNTLW
-53 ERYEKVDDKVE
+53 ERYEKADDKVE
-64 KMRLLHVFIKQF
+64 KRRLLSVFIKQF
-76 VIAYKDWEPVNSGI
+76 VIHYKDWEPVNSGI
-90 LLESTSVES
+90 LLESSSVES
-99 LSSADDVVVGCSAGH
+99 LSSSDDVIVGCSAGH
-114 PVEVIRVLIEEVTQ
+114 PVEVIRVLTEELTQ
-128 LSSLVTELNTDMG
+128 LISLVNDLNINLG
-141 QSSTDLSG
+141 HSSTDLSG
-149 ASAKLFITSEGF
+149 AAAKLFITSEGF
-161 FILDALKIIT
+161 LILDALKIIAH
-171 RSLYNCRVFGY
+171 SLYNCRVFGY
-182 YGGIQK
+182 YGGIRK
-188 LTALMKGAVVELKTI
+188 LTALMKGAVVQLKTI
-203 SGALSADESLSDSA
+203 SQTLS
-217 VEKIKLLQQILTYV
+217 
-231 VSIIYIFID
+231 
-240 LGSNID
+240 GSNVD

-253 SLVGFISHADA
+253 SLLGFISHAET

-316 MDDSLHY
+316 MDDSLLY

-333 SANSRGQ
+333 SANLRGQ
-340 NHFKSIGGLEVLLDG
+340 NHFRSIGGLEVLLDG
-355 FGFPSNYAKNY
+355 LGFPSNYAKTYRNL
-366 SNFVLADGFRD
+366 VLADGFRD
-377 DKPLQKIFQLHILAL
+377 DKPLQKIFQLHILSL

-402 VNNLQFL
+402 MISLQFL

-421 FCSPAFLLQDLGR
+421 FCSPAFLLQDLGQ
-434 EKDFAGR
+434 EKDSTVE

-450 IQENENHTKPD
+450 NRENKNYVKPD
-461 PVVVSDSL
+461 AAVISSGL
-469 PSRASF
+469 PSHASF
-475 SDFWNNYVVML
+475 SDIWNDYVVML
-486 SRGLCSF
+486 SSGLCSF
-493 LLVPEGSKS
+493 LLAAEGSKS
-502 LNVQVS
+502 IHVQVS

-544 QNELPGYLRVF
+544 QSDLPSYLRIF
-555 VSTLQNTVLNAFRNL
+555 VSALQNTVLNAFRNL
-570 LSSSPMSLEIF
+570 LSSSPTSLEIF
-581 HEEGIWDLIF
+581 RQEGIWDLMF
-591 SENFFYFE
+591 SENFFHFA

-605 AGQIFAYTEKSEIS
+605 AGQMFGYSEKSEIL
-619 SASRSTGNTEE
+619 SASRSTGNTAE
-630 VNGVNSLQMQVI
+630 VNGVNSLQMEVI
-642 SFVEFAST
+642 SFVEFAATCS
-650 SNGNTQNMRELSAL
+650 GNTQNMRELSCL
-664 LDALEHSACNPEIA
+664 LDALEHCACNPEIA
-678 CVLVGSLVRILQL
+678 CVLVRSLVRILQL

-699 FKNLNAV
+699 FKALCAV

-711 VACVQAQESRRPG
+711 VACVQAHEYRSLG
-724 SMEPSN
+724 SMDPSN
-730 ENSGMEALVSVQDQN
+730 EKSATDASVSSQDQCKSN
-745 TCNSPKIIQSCFNC
+745 LHVTIQSFFNC
-759 MKMCMEFFAKFIA
+759 MKVCMEFFAKFLA
-772 AAEDTRSLILHS
+772 AAKDTKLILHS

-803 VLRHILDL
+803 VLGHILNL

-835 FTQLKEREKSF
+835 FTQLKERESSF
-846 VDLSVDL
+846 VDLSIDL
-853 LVGMRDM
+853 LVGMRDT
-860 LQANQA
+860 LQTNQA

-880 VVSLLNSNLDEANG
+880 VVSLLNSNLDGANG

-909 ASNDTSKCHSPPKGY
+909 ASNDASK
-924 VSLFPFCQFSLTFVD
+924 
-939 NGIPHLTS
+939 
-947 PRVGPY
+947 
-953 GYAKV
+953 
-958 NKRKSQ
+958 
-964 HTTIQAAFRALAG
+964 AAFRALAG

-984 SLLLDFCQLHSSE
+984 SLLLDFCQSHSSE
-997 ILLDALLDMLVDG
+997 SLLDALLDMLVDG
-1010 KFNVKMSPMIKNEDV
+1010 KFDDKMSPMIKNEDV

-1037 ESLQH
+1037 ESLKH
-1042 HGLDIFQQLL
+1042 HGLEMFQQLL
-1052 RDSISNR
+1052 KDSISNR

-1109 LLRSEKVGMRRQY
+1109 LLRSEKVGMRRLY

-1128 SLLSMLHEKG
+1128 SLLAMLHEKG
-1138 PTAFFDL
+1138 PTAFFDF
-1145 DGIDS
+1145 DGVDS

-1173 VENFPRNGS
+1173 IENFPRNGA

-1216 MDLHVSLV
+1216 VDLRVNLV
-1224 RRRWHFLC
+1224 RKRWHFLC
-1232 ITHSIGRA
+1232 LTHSIGRA
-1240 FSAGSLLRCY
+1240 FSAGSLVRCY
-1250 LDGDLVSSERCRYAK
+1250 LDGELVSSEKCRYAK

-1272 CMIGAKL
+1272 CMIGAKI

-1294 ADSSPFFG
+1294 GDSCPFFG

-1328 YMYSFLDNESLP
+1328 YMYSFLDNEALP
-1340 LSGDKVPSGILDAK
+1340 LPVSGDKVPSGILDAK
-1354 DGLASRIIFGLNAQ
+1354 DGLVSRIIFGLNAQ
-1368 ASVSRMLFNVSPITS
+1368 ASVGRMLFNVSPITS
-1383 HQLDKNSFEAA
+1383 HHQLDKNSFEAA
-1394 VIGGT
+1394 VVGGT

-1422 LITQCCKFENEEVG
+1422 LIAQCSKFEKKDGESANG
-1436 VSEMGAP
+1436 VP
-1443 LTQTMREC
+1443 LTQTMREW

-1465 ENLANQQQ
+1465 DNLANQQQ
-1473 MHIVSG
+1473 MHIVAG

-1489 VPRRQL
+1489 VPPQQL
-1495 NLETLSALKHLFNVV
+1495 NLETLSALRHLFNVV

-1516 ELLVEEAMSNIFLNP
+1516 ELLVKEAVCNIFLNP
-1531 LIWVYAV
+1531 HIWVCTV

-1577 CDNVKSQSFVESN
+1577 CDNVKYESLAGSN
-1590 PLQHSVSEQV
+1590 LLQLSVSEQV
-1600 TGERPSKDEMHKIRL
+1600 TKESQGVPSKEEMHKIRL

-1646 MTCIEDVLHM
+1646 MACIEDVLHM
-1656 VIRAVSQISLLA
+1656 IIRAVSQISLLS
-1668 SFLEQVNIVGGC
+1668 SFLEQVNIIGGC

-1690 SESTRLLSLQF
+1690 SESIRLLSLQF
-1701 IGRLLVGLPAEKKG
+1701 IGRLLVGLPVEKKG

-1722 MGRSRSISDNQRK
+1722 VGRPRSISDSQRK

-1742 LAISNRLFCF
+1742 SAISDRLFCF
-1752 PQTENLCATLFD
+1752 PQTDILCATLFD

-1777 RHNHLERVRSKGSH
+1777 RHNPLERVRSKGSH

-1803 YLSGCKDAPA
+1803 YLSGCKNAHA
-1813 RMKIVRDLLDLLDS
+1813 RMKVIKDLLDLLDS

-1846 SLKLDVLKEYNAK
+1846 SLRLDVLKDYNAK

-1864 DCGMDELLLGGN
+1864 DNEMDELHLVRNLYCLVLSHYLHSVKGGWQQMEETVNFLLMHFEEGGH
-1876 SYRFFLRDI
+1876 SYRYFLRDI

-1892 LVELSAMD
+1892 LVELSAAVD
-1900 NIFISQ
+1900 SIFISQ

-1919 DEMLISEIDKELPF
+1919 DEMLISEINEELPF
-1933 LGSDFDCHVDFEME
+1933 LGSDFDFHVDLEME
-1947 CHKEYSSALK
+1947 QHKEYSTALK
-1957 EVLVEEADV
+1957 EVLIEEADV
-1966 QTSRKSQNSKQ
+1966 QTSSKSQNSNQ
-1977 PIPNDD
+1977 PIPKDD
-1983 TIEEKWWNL
+1983 TMEEKWWNL
-1992 YDKLWVVISKMNGK
+1992 YDKLWVVIGKMNGK
-2006 GPSNMLP
+2006 GSSNMLA
-2013 KSSSFAGPSLGQRAR
+2013 KSSALVGPSLGQRAR

-2042 AVVVAGGIGTALAA
+2042 AVVVAGGIGTALTA

-2082 LYLCKSSLERASQCV
+2082 LYLCKSSLERASRCV

-2127 FVRSQ
+2127 FVRTQ
-2132 YGILD
+2132 YGTLD

-2149 RETVNIGKSMLATSI
+2149 RETVNIGKSMLATSL
-2164 ASRDDAFDP
+2164 ASRDDASDP

-2180 GSIQNLI
+2180 SSIQNII

-2195 VSDEAKYM
+2195 VNDEAKYI
-2203 KTSKIDRTQQIQEL
+2203 KTSNMDRSQQIQEL
-2217 HSRIDENS
+2217 RSRVDENS
-2225 LAESSSKK
+2225 SGEFSGKK
-2233 AFEDDILSSLNSV
+2233 VFEDDIQNSLNSV
-2246 LATDD
+2246 IASDD
-2251 SRRAEFQ
+2251 SRIAEFQ
-2258 LAYEEKQQNVAEKWI
+2258 LTSEEKQQNVAEKWI

-2287 TNPFPNSVV
+2287 AKPFPNTVV
-2296 THWKLDKTEDTW
+2296 THWKLDKIEDTW

-2324 CSPPAIGSGVA
+2324 CSPLYATGSGVV
-2335 TPVNESNPGF
+2335 TPINESNHGLVVTIPD
-2345 VGYVPEQM
+2345 QM

-2358 KGMRKITDEGT
+2358 KGIRKITDEGT
-2369 LDISETNTVISGQNS
+2369 SDTNEANTDISGQKTPGDHS
-2384 QIPTDY
+2384 D
-2390 SECQSSDLL
+2390 CQSSDLP
-2399 KDASDRKDIVQE
+2399 KDVSDRKDIVQE

-2428 SVPCVLVTPK
+2428 SIPCVLVTPK

-2449 NVLHFFAQFLVEGT
+2449 NVLHFSAQFLVEGT
-2463 GGSSVFRNFDASI
+2463 GGSSVFKNFDTSI
-2476 NSDLTKSDLKQ
+2476 NSDLTKSDVKH
-2487 RSLKWPVSGMD
+2487 RSYKWSVSGMD
-2498 PQKGTAVGNIE
+2498 PQKGIAVGHAE
-2509 LINGNG
+2509 LINGSG
-2515 SVKLMRCVKRHRR
+2515 SIKLMRCVKRHRR

-2558 PVFLNFASQKDAKDI
+2558 PVFLNFASMKDAKDI

-2584 SFPKG
+2584 SIPKG
-2589 SGKDKSGSIS
+2589 SGRDKSGSIS

-2607 EMAETARESWRRRDI
+2607 EMAETARENWRRRDI

-2731 DLWYRFRK
+2731 
-2739 WGDLREIFISKQKNR
+2739 
-2754 NDRRY
+2754 
-2759 GFARFKGVKDAHE
+2759 
-2772 LARQLDQIVIGGL
+2772 
-2785 KLYVNI
+2785 
-2791 PKYERDK
+2791 
-2798 AMKAATLPGG
+2798 GG

-2817 QGIEGTYRNCLTNT
+2817 QSIENTYRNCLTNT

-2851 NSYHLGVKQDGE
+2851 NSYHFGVKQDGE
-2863 PIGDVCLPPWAKGS
+2863 PILDVGLPPWAKGS

-2935 MEDDL
+2935 MEDDM

-2990 CNTSQ
+2990 CNASQ
-2995 YSSAMLYVG
+2995 CPSALLYVS
-3004 LMDSNIVLVDEGLNL
+3004 LMDTNIVIVNEGLNL

-3046 VGSDILS
+3046 VGGSDILS

-3063 NVELGAQSFATM
+3063 NVELGAQCFATM
-3075 QSPSENFLI
+3075 QTPSENFLI

-3100 GRMVQSIRQ
+3100 GRLVQSIRQ

-3116 VAVTSDGSILATG
+3116 VAVTSDGNILATG

-3137 WEVFRGKTAEKRIRN
+3137 WEVFRGKTTEKRIRN
-3152 SQSELPHGTCVFHTL
+3152 SQSELARKNHVIIETPCHILCGHDDIITCLYVSHELDIIISGSKDGTCVFHTL

-3188 VSQCGQIVIYADDDL
+3188 VSQRGQIVIYADDDL

-3228 LSRCGKFL
+3228 LSRCGEFL

-3245 FVRSMNTLE
+3245 VVRSMYTLE
-3254 VVKKYQGVGKVLTS
+3254 VVKKYQGVGKVMTS

-3289 SIENPQIRKTSHSKS
+3289 SIENPQIRKTSHNKN

>member
-8 ADLIRRTSAGHTG
+8 ADLIRRTSTGNTG
-21 ESYSL
+21 ESSNF
-26 QAQKFSPPGPRIRFS
+26 QAPKYSPPGPKIRFS
-41 DVGDEAIVNTLW
+41 DVGDEAILNTLW
-53 ERYEKVDDKVE
+53 ERYEKIDDKVE
-64 KMRLLHVFIKQF
+64 KKRLLHVFIKQF
-76 VIAYKDWEPVNSGI
+76 VVAYNDWEPVNSGI
-90 LLESTSVES
+90 LLESAENFP
-99 LSSADDVVVGCSAGH
+99 SADDVVVGCSAGH
-114 PVEVIRVLIEEVTQ
+114 PVEVIRVLIEEVMQ
-128 LSSLVTELNTDMG
+128 LSSLVTELNTTTV
-141 QSSTDLSG
+141 QSPTELSG
-149 ASAKLFITSEGF
+149 AATKLFITSEGF
-161 FILDALKIIT
+161 LILDALKIIA

-182 YGGIQK
+182 YGGVQK
-188 LTALMKGAVVELKTI
+188 LTALMKGAVVQLKTI
-203 SGALSADESLSDSA
+203 SGALSADESLSDFA
-217 VEKIKLLQQILTYV
+217 MEKIKLPQQILIYV

-253 SLVGFISHADA
+253 SLVGFISRADV
-264 PIISSNSSKV
+264 PISSSSSSKV
-274 LSTEARLHWRQKA
+274 LSNEARLHWRQKA

-316 MDDSLHY
+316 MDDSLQY

-333 SANSRGQ
+333 SANPRAQ

-355 FGFPSNYAKNY
+355 LGFPSNYATTY
-366 SNFVLADGFRD
+366 SKFVLADVFRD
-377 DKPLQKIFQLHILAL
+377 DKPLQKNFQLHILAL

-402 VNNLQFL
+402 MNNLQFL

-421 FCSPAFLLQDLGR
+421 FCSPAFVLQDLGQ
-434 EKDFAGR
+434 EKGFAGQQ
-441 HAVGMPGLD
+441 AVAMPG
-450 IQENENHTKPD
+450 QENGNFEKPNPAMASVD
-461 PVVVSDSL
+461 L
-469 PSRASF
+469 PSCASF
-475 SDFWNNYVVML
+475 SHFWNDYIVML
-486 SRGLCSF
+486 SRVLCSF

-502 LNVQVS
+502 LHVHVS
-508 SGRLALP
+508 SGRIALP
-515 VSSAYYEL
+515 VSSAYCEL
-523 SIKWVMRVLFTIFPC
+523 SIRWVMRVLFTIFPC
-538 IKTCSS
+538 IKACSS
-544 QNELPGYLRVF
+544 QNELPSYLRVF
-555 VSTLQNTVLNAFRNL
+555 VTILQKTVLNAFKSL

-581 HEEGIWDLIF
+581 REEGIWDLIF

-599 SGSDES
+599 SASDKS
-605 AGQIFAYTEKSEIS
+605 AGQIFACNEKSEIL
-619 SASRSTGNTEE
+619 SASSCTSNTAEAS
-630 VNGVNSLQMQVI
+630 GVNSLQMEVM
-642 SFVEFAST
+642 SFVEFAAT
-650 SNGNTQNMRELSAL
+650 SNGNAHNMTELSAL
-664 LDALEHSACNPEIA
+664 LDALEQSACNPEIA
-678 CVLVGSLVRILQL
+678 SVLVRSLVRILQL
-691 SPERTIAS
+691 SPEKTIAS
-699 FKNLNAV
+699 FKTLNAV

-711 VACVQAQESRRPG
+711 VACVQAQESRG
-724 SMEPSN
+724 SRSMDPSN
-730 ENSGMEALVSVQDQN
+730 ENSGTEVLVSVQDQQK
-745 TCNSPKIIQSCFNC
+745 CNSPETVQSWINC
-759 MKMCMEFFAKFIA
+759 MKMCMEFFTEFLA
-772 AAEDTRSLILHS
+772 AAEDSRSLILHS

-792 DLFWVEGLRDD
+792 DLFWVEDLRDD
-803 VLRHILDL
+803 VLRHMLDL
-811 MKIMPFSEEDKK
+811 MKIIPFSEEDKK

-835 FTQLKEREKSF
+835 FTQIKEREKSF
-846 VDLSVDL
+846 VDLSIDL

-866 YYQTLFR
+866 YYQVLFR

-880 VVSLLNSNLDEANG
+880 VVSLLNSNLNEANG

-909 ASNDTSKCHSPPKGY
+909 ASNDASK
-924 VSLFPFCQFSLTFVD
+924 
-939 NGIPHLTS
+939 
-947 PRVGPY
+947 
-953 GYAKV
+953 
-958 NKRKSQ
+958 
-964 HTTIQAAFRALAG
+964 AAFRALAG

-984 SLLLDFCQLHSSE
+984 SLLLDFCQWHSSKS
-997 ILLDALLDMLVDG
+997 LLDALLDMLVDG
-1010 KFNVKMSPMIKNEDV
+1010 KFDIKMSPMIKNEDV

-1042 HGLDIFQQLL
+1042 HGLDVFQQLL

-1059 ASCVR
+1059 ASCVG

-1070 LLNWFSQED
+1070 LLNWFSLED

-1138 PTAFFDL
+1138 PTAFFDF

-1173 VENFPRNGS
+1173 IENFPRSGT

-1191 NGRGSLAVLAKEK
+1191 NGRGSLAVLTREK
-1204 LTYESINLKRQR
+1204 LTFESINLKKQR
-1216 MDLHVSLV
+1216 VDLRVNLV

-1240 FSAGSLLRCY
+1240 FSGGSLLRCY

-1279 KMPHYEDN
+1279 KMPHYEDSA
-1287 VLTFESI
+1287 LMFESI
-1294 ADSSPFFG
+1294 RDSCPFFG

-1309 FNDAISA
+1309 FNDAISV

-1328 YMYSFLDNESLP
+1328 YMYSFLDNEASP
-1340 LSGDKVPSGILDAK
+1340 ISGDKRPSGILDVK

-1368 ASVSRMLFNVSPITS
+1368 ASVGRMLFNVSPIMS
-1383 HQLDKNSFEAA
+1383 HALDKNSFEAA

-1417 SVLFP
+1417 SVFFP
-1422 LITQCCKFENEEVG
+1422 LITQCCKFKNEEVG
-1436 VSEMGAP
+1436 ESEKVP
-1443 LTQTMREC
+1443 LAQEMRQC

-1465 ENLANQQQ
+1465 DNLANQQQ

-1489 VPRRQL
+1489 VSPRQL

-1516 ELLVEEAMSNIFLNP
+1516 ELLAKEAISSIFLNP
-1531 LIWVYAV
+1531 LIWVYTI

-1577 CDNVKSQSFVESN
+1577 CYNVKSRLLIGSN
-1590 PLQHSVSEQV
+1590 PLQHSASKQV
-1600 TGERPSKDEMHKIRL
+1600 IGESPSKEEMHKIRL

-1641 EKSQD
+1641 ETSQD

-1656 VIRAVSQISLLA
+1656 VIRAVSQKLLLA
-1668 SFLEQVNIVGGC
+1668 SFLEQVNIISGC
-1680 QVFVNLLQRG
+1680 QVFVNLLQRE
-1690 SESTRLLSLQF
+1690 SESIRLLSLQF
-1701 IGRLLVGLPAEKKG
+1701 IGRLLVGLPSEKKG

-1722 MGRSRSISDNQRK
+1722 MGRSRSLLESQRK
-1735 IRMQPIF
+1735 TRMQPIF
-1742 LAISNRLFCF
+1742 LAISDRLFSF
-1752 PQTENLCATLFD
+1752 PQTDNLCATLFD

-1777 RHNHLERVRSKGSH
+1777 RHNHLERARGKGSSSH

-1803 YLSGCKDAPA
+1803 YLSGCEDPSA
-1813 RMKIVRDLLDLLDS
+1813 RIKITRDLLDLLDS
-1827 NASNIEAFMEYG
+1827 NPSNIEAFMEYG

-1846 SLKLDVLKEYNAK
+1846 SLKLDVLKDYSAK
-1859 LPDKG
+1859 LHNQG
-1864 DCGMDELLLGGN
+1864 DSGMDELLSVRNLFSLVLCHYLHSVKGGWQQLEETVNFLMHSEEGDN

-1892 LVELSAMD
+1892 MVELSSAE
-1900 NIFISQ
+1900 NIFMSQ

-1919 DEMLISEIDKELPF
+1919 DEMLISEIDKALPF
-1933 LGSDFDCHVDFEME
+1933 LGSDLDFHLDLEME
-1947 CHKEYSSALK
+1947 CQKEYSSALK
-1957 EVLVEEADV
+1957 EVLIGEADE
-1966 QTSRKSQNSKQ
+1966 QTSRKSQNFKQ
-1977 PIPNDD
+1977 PILNDD

-1992 YDKLWVVISKMNGK
+1992 YDKLWVIISKMNGK

-2013 KSSSFAGPSLGQRAR
+2013 KSSSIAGPSLGQRAR

-2042 AVVVAGGIGTALAA
+2042 AVVVSGGISSALTA

-2082 LYLCKSSLERASQCV
+2082 LYVCKSSLERASRCV
-2097 HQFISLLPC
+2097 QQFTSLLPS
-2106 LLNADDEQSKSRL
+2106 LLTADDEQSKSRL
-2119 QLIIWTLL
+2119 QLVIWALL
-2127 FVRSQ
+2127 SVRSQ
-2132 YGILD
+2132 YGMLD
-2137 DGVRFHL
+2137 DGARFHL

-2164 ASRDDAFDP
+2164 VSRDDALDP
-2173 SYNSKDA
+2173 SYSSKDT

-2187 QKDRVLTA
+2187 QKDRVLAA

-2203 KTSKIDRTQQIQEL
+2203 NTAKTDRTQQIQEL

-2225 LAESSSKK
+2225 LAESTSKK
-2233 AFEDDILSSLNSV
+2233 AFEDEIQNSLNSV
-2246 LATDD
+2246 LDSDD

-2258 LAYEEKQQNVAEKWI
+2258 LAYEEEQQNVAENWI
-2273 HMFRSLI
+2273 HMLRSLI

-2287 TNPFPNSVV
+2287 TNPFPNCAS
-2296 THWKLDKTEDTW
+2296 THWKLDKTEDTL

-2324 CSPPAIGSGVA
+2324 CNPLSATASGVG

-2345 VGYVPEQM
+2345 VGNIPEQM

-2358 KGMRKITDEGT
+2358 KGIRKITDEGT
-2369 LDISETNTVISGQNS
+2369 LDINETNTEISGQKTL
-2384 QIPTDY
+2384 IPPDP
-2390 SECQSSDLL
+2390 SDCQSSDAL
-2399 KDASDRKDIVQE
+2399 KDSSERKDTVQE

-2422 ASEVLV
+2422 TSEVLV
-2428 SVPCVLVTPK
+2428 SIPCVLVTPK

-2449 NVLHFFAQFLVEGT
+2449 NVLHFFAQLLVEGT

-2476 NSDLTKSDLKQ
+2476 SSDLTKSDQKQ
-2487 RSLKWPVSGMD
+2487 ISLKWPASDMD
-2498 PQKGTAVGNIE
+2498 LQKGITVGKVE
-2509 LINGNG
+2509 VINGNG

-2528 WSVAKIKAVHWTRYL
+2528 WSMSKIKAVHWTRYL

-2573 GNLIVT
+2573 GNLIVA

-2584 SFPKG
+2584 LFPKG
-2589 SGKDKSGSIS
+2589 SGKDKSGSIN

-2651 LADHSSEV
+2651 LADYSSEV
-2659 LDFNKSSTFRDLSKP
+2659 LDYNRSSTFRDLSKP

-2712 VLYYL
+2712 MLYYL

-2731 DLWYRFRK
+2731 
-2739 WGDLREIFISKQKNR
+2739 
-2754 NDRRY
+2754 
-2759 GFARFKGVKDAHE
+2759 
-2772 LARQLDQIVIGGL
+2772 
-2785 KLYVNI
+2785 
-2791 PKYERDK
+2791 
-2798 AMKAATLPGG
+2798 GG

-2817 QGIEGTYRNCLTNT
+2817 QSIEGTYKNCLTNT

-2863 PIGDVCLPPWAKGS
+2863 PILDVCLPPWAKGS

-2888 LESEYVSSNLHHW
+2888 LESEYVSSNLHQW
-2901 IDLVFGYKQ
+2901 IDLIFGYKQ

-2980 PDSISLTSIV
+2980 PDSITLTSIV
-2990 CNTSQ
+2990 CNTSH
-2995 YSSAMLYVG
+2995 SSPAILYVG
-3004 LMDSNIVLVDEGLNL
+3004 LMDSNIVLVNEGLNL

-3046 VGSDILS
+3046 VGSDVLS
-3053 PRKIGIPVPE
+3053 PRKIGLPVPE
-3063 NVELGAQSFATM
+3063 NVELGAQCFATM
-3075 QSPSENFLI
+3075 QTPSENFLI

-3116 VAVTSDGSILATG
+3116 VAGMFHGSKRIPNLVTIWNNSCQSVQFSYFSVNLRAFSLWGSASAKTLSPLLRCSLLLYRVSLRLVSSTVRTTSHRQQPPLVTVQATG
-3129 SYDTTVMV
+3129 TTSGRQQPPLVTVPATRALFRRVFSPDYLRSGPSHPGDQFCGGPTTVASSTRLHAPFFSSARGAHASSSTGACAL
-3137 WEVFRGKTAEKRIRN
+3137 FRWIFPAVLGQN
-3152 SQSELPHGTCVFHTL
+3152 FSPSSPL
-3167 REGRYVRSLRHPSG
+3167 SG
-3181 SPITKLV
+3181 S
-3188 VSQCGQIVIYADDDL
+3188 
-3203 SLHLYSINGKYLA
+3203 
-3216 ASESNGR
+3216 
-3223 LNAVQ
+3223 
-3228 LSRCGKFL
+3228 
-3236 VGAGDQGQI
+3236 
-3245 FVRSMNTLE
+3245 
-3254 VVKKYQGVGKVLTS
+3254 
-3268 LAVTPEECFLAGTKD
+3268 
-3283 GSLLVY
+3283 
-3289 SIENPQIRKTSHSKS
+3289 
-3304 TKSKLT
+3304 

>member
-8 ADLIRRTSAGHTG
+8 ADLIRRTSTGNTG
-21 ESYSL
+21 ESSSF
-26 QAQKFSPPGPRIRFS
+26 QGQKFSPPGPRIRFS

-64 KMRLLHVFIKQF
+64 KKRLLHVFVKQF
-76 VIAYKDWEPVNSGI
+76 VIAYNNWEPVNSGI
-90 LLESTSVES
+90 LLESASIES

-114 PVEVIRVLIEEVTQ
+114 PVEVIRVLIEEVTH
-128 LSSLVTELNTDMG
+128 LSSLVTELNASMG
-141 QSSTDLSG
+141 QSPTELSR
-149 ASAKLFITSEGF
+149 AAAKLFITSEGF
-161 FILDALKIIT
+161 LILDALKIIT

-188 LTALMKGAVVELKTI
+188 LTALMKGAVVQLKTI
-203 SGALSADESLSDSA
+203 SGAFSADESLSDSA
-217 VEKIKLLQQILTYV
+217 VEKIRLLQQILTYV
-231 VSIIYIFID
+231 VSIIYNFID
-240 LGSNID
+240 LGSNTD
-246 KKDELFC
+246 KKDEFC
-253 SLVGFISHADA
+253 SLVGFISHTNA
-264 PIISSNSSKV
+264 PIISSSSSKV

-333 SANSRGQ
+333 SANPRGQ

-355 FGFPSNYAKNY
+355 LGFPLNYAKTRN
-366 SNFVLADGFRD
+366 NFVLADGFRD

-402 VNNLQFL
+402 MNNLQFL

-421 FCSPAFLLQDLGR
+421 FCSPAFLLQDLGQ
-434 EKDFAGR
+434 EKVFAGL

-450 IQENENHTKPD
+450 IQENESYTKPD
-461 PVVVSDSL
+461 PAVVSASL
-469 PSRASF
+469 PPSASF
-475 SDFWNNYVVML
+475 SDFWNNYVVLL

-493 LLVPEGSKS
+493 LLVPEDSKS
-502 LNVQVS
+502 PEVQVS
-508 SGRLALP
+508 SGRHALP
-515 VSSAYYEL
+515 VSLGYYEL

-544 QNELPGYLRVF
+544 QNELPSYLRVF

-581 HEEGIWDLIF
+581 HEEGVWDLIF

-599 SGSDES
+599 SGSVES
-605 AGQIFAYTEKSEIS
+605 VGQIFACNEKSEIS
-619 SASRSTGNTEE
+619 SASKGTGNTAE
-630 VNGVNSLQMQVI
+630 VNGINSLQMEII
-642 SFVEFAST
+642 SFVEFAAT
-650 SNGNTQNMRELSAL
+650 CNGNTQNLTELSAL

-678 CVLVGSLVRILQL
+678 RVLVGSLVRILQL

-699 FKNLNAV
+699 FKTLSAV

-711 VACVQAQESRRPG
+711 VACVQAQESRRSG

-730 ENSGMEALVSVQDQN
+730 ENSGMKASVSVQDQR
-745 TCNSPKIIQSCFNC
+745 TCYSPETIQSCFDC
-759 MKMCMEFFAKFIA
+759 MKMCMEFFAKFLA
-772 AAEDTRSLILHS
+772 AAEDTRSLILHN

-823 AKLQLCSKYLEM
+823 ARLQMCSKYLEM
-835 FTQLKEREKSF
+835 FTQLKEREKNF
-846 VDLSVDL
+846 VDLSIDL

-873 DGECFLH
+873 GGECFLH
-880 VVSLLNSNLDEANG
+880 VVSLLNNNLDEANG
-894 EKLVL
+894 EKLIL

-909 ASNDTSKCHSPPKGY
+909 ASNDTSK
-924 VSLFPFCQFSLTFVD
+924 
-939 NGIPHLTS
+939 
-947 PRVGPY
+947 
-953 GYAKV
+953 
-958 NKRKSQ
+958 
-964 HTTIQAAFRALAG
+964 AAFRALAG

-984 SLLLDFCQLHSSE
+984 SLLLDFCQWHSSE
-997 ILLDALLDMLVDG
+997 NLLDALLDMLVDG
-1010 KFNVKMSPMIKNEDV
+1010 KFDVKMSPMIKNEDV

-1042 HGLDIFQQLL
+1042 HGLEIFQQLL

-1085 QIAQLIQAIGGHSIS
+1085 QIAQLIQVIGGHSIS

-1109 LLRSEKVGMRRQY
+1109 LLRSEKVGTRRQY
-1122 CSVLLT
+1122 CSIMLT
-1128 SLLSMLHEKG
+1128 TLLSMLHEKG

-1150 GIILKTPLQWPL
+1150 GIVLKTPLQWPL

-1173 VENFPRNGS
+1173 VENFPRNGA

-1204 LTYESINLKRQR
+1204 LTFESINLKRQR
-1216 MDLHVSLV
+1216 VDLHVNLV
-1224 RRRWHFLC
+1224 RKRWHFLC

-1287 VLTFESI
+1287 GLTFESMG
-1294 ADSSPFFG
+1294 DSCPFFG

-1316 EQVQSIYSLGPS
+1316 EQVLSIYSLGPS
-1328 YMYSFLDNESLP
+1328 YMYSFLDNEALP
-1340 LSGDKVPSGILDAK
+1340 LSGDKLPSGILDAK

-1368 ASVSRMLFNVSPITS
+1368 ASVGRMLFNVSPITS
-1383 HQLDKNSFEAA
+1383 QQLDKNSFEAA
-1394 VIGGT
+1394 VVGGT

-1436 VSEMGAP
+1436 ESVKGAP
-1443 LTQTMREC
+1443 LTLTMREY

-1465 ENLANQQQ
+1465 ENFANQQQ

-1489 VPRRQL
+1489 VPPRQL

-1516 ELLVEEAMSNIFLNP
+1516 ELLVKEAISNIFLNP
-1531 LIWVYAV
+1531 FIWVYTV

-1560 KSLCRLPRVLDI
+1560 KSQCRLPRVLDI

-1577 CDNVKSQSFVESN
+1577 CDNVKSRSFVGSN
-1590 PLQHSVSEQV
+1590 LLQHPVYEDDN
-1600 TGERPSKDEMHKIRL
+1600 GERPSKEEMRKIRL

-1629 AAGDIKALIAFF
+1629 AAGDLKALIAFF
-1641 EKSQD
+1641 EKCQD

-1656 VIRAVSQISLLA
+1656 VIRAVSQISLLV
-1668 SFLEQVNIVGGC
+1668 SFVEQVNVIGGC
-1680 QVFVNLLQRG
+1680 QVFVNLLQRE
-1690 SESTRLLSLQF
+1690 SESIRLLSLQF

-1715 SRFFNLP
+1715 SRFFSLP
-1722 MGRSRSISDNQRK
+1722 MGRSRSISDSQRK

-1742 LAISNRLFCF
+1742 LAISDRLFCF
-1752 PQTENLCATLFD
+1752 PQTDNLCATLFD

-1803 YLSGCKDAPA
+1803 YLSSCKDARV
-1813 RMKIVRDLLDLLDS
+1813 RMKIIRDLLDLLDS

-1839 WNAWLTS
+1839 WNSWLTS
-1846 SLKLDVLKEYNAK
+1846 SLKLDVLKEYK
-1859 LPDKG
+1859 VKSPDQG
-1864 DCGMDELLLGGN
+1864 DSGMDELLLVRNLFSLVLCHYLHSVKGGWQQMEETVN
-1876 SYRFFLRDI
+1876 FLLMHFEEGGSSYKIFLRDI

-1892 LVELSAMD
+1892 LVELSAAD

-1919 DEMLISEIDKELPF
+1919 DETLISEIDKELPF
-1933 LGSDFDCHVDFEME
+1933 LGNDFDSHVDLEME
-1947 CHKEYSSALK
+1947 CHKDYSSALK
-1957 EVLVEEADV
+1957 EVLIEEADA
-1966 QTSRKSQNSKQ
+1966 QISRKSPNSKQ
-1977 PIPNDD
+1977 PTPNDD

-1992 YDKLWVVISKMNGK
+1992 YDKLWVVIGKMNGK
-2006 GPSNMLP
+2006 GSSNMLP

-2042 AVVVAGGIGTALAA
+2042 AVVVSGGISTALNA

-2082 LYLCKSSLERASQCV
+2082 LYLCKSSLERASRCV
-2097 HQFISLLPC
+2097 QQFTSLLPC
-2106 LLNADDEQSKSRL
+2106 LLLNADDEQSKSRL

-2164 ASRDDAFDP
+2164 ASRDDALDP

-2203 KTSKIDRTQQIQEL
+2203 KTSKMDRSQQIQEL
-2217 HSRIDENS
+2217 HSRIDETS

-2233 AFEDDILSSLNSV
+2233 AFEDDIKSSLNSL
-2246 LATDD
+2246 LASDD

-2258 LAYEEKQQNVAEKWI
+2258 LTCEEEQQNVAEKWI
-2273 HMFRSLI
+2273 HLFRSLI

-2308 RRRPK
+2308 RRRLK

-2324 CSPPAIGSGVA
+2324 CCPFSAIASGVA
-2335 TPVNESNPGF
+2335 TPVNESNSGF
-2345 VGYVPEQM
+2345 VNNIPEQM

-2358 KGMRKITDEGT
+2358 KGIRKITDEGT
-2369 LDISETNTVISGQNS
+2369 LDISDANTEISGQKAS
-2384 QIPTDY
+2384 DH
-2390 SECQSSDLL
+2390 SDCQSSDLL
-2399 KDASDRKDIVQE
+2399 KDVCNRKDTVQE

-2417 SPETE
+2417 SPEAE

-2428 SVPCVLVTPK
+2428 SIPCVLVTPK

-2476 NSDLTKSDLKQ
+2476 NSDLTMSDLKQ
-2487 RSLKWPVSGMD
+2487 RSLKWPFAGMD
-2498 PQKGTAVGNIE
+2498 PQKGTMIGNVE

-2528 WSVAKIKAVHWTRYL
+2528 WSMAKIKAVHWTRYL

-2579 TRNEY
+2579 TRNEFL
-2584 SFPKG
+2584 FPKG
-2589 SGKDKSGSIS
+2589 SGRDKSGSIS
-2599 FVDRRVAQ
+2599 FVDRRAAQ
-2607 EMAETARESWRRRDI
+2607 EMAETVRESWRRRDI

-2722 FTSLHRNLQ
+2722 FTSLHRYLQ
-2731 DLWYRFRK
+2731 
-2739 WGDLREIFISKQKNR
+2739 
-2754 NDRRY
+2754 
-2759 GFARFKGVKDAHE
+2759 
-2772 LARQLDQIVIGGL
+2772 
-2785 KLYVNI
+2785 
-2791 PKYERDK
+2791 
-2798 AMKAATLPGG
+2798 GG

-2817 QGIEGTYRNCLTNT
+2817 QSIEGTYKNCLTNT

-2863 PIGDVCLPPWAKGS
+2863 PIGDVSLPPWAKGS
-2877 PEEFIRRNREA
+2877 PEEFVRRNREA

-2980 PDSISLTSIV
+2980 PDSIGLTSIV
-2990 CNTSQ
+2990 CDTSPC
-2995 YSSAMLYVG
+2995 SSAILYVG
-3004 LMDSNIVLVDEGLNL
+3004 LMDSNIVLVNEGLTL

-3033 NFTFSGSQDPFFG
+3033 NYTFSGSQDPFFG

-3063 NVELGAQSFATM
+3063 NVELGAHCFATM
-3075 QSPSENFLI
+3075 QTPSENFLI

-3137 WEVFRGKTAEKRIRN
+3137 WEVFRGKTTEKRIRN
-3152 SQSELPHGTCVFHTL
+3152 SQSELPRKNYVIIETPCHILCGHDDIITCLYVNHELDIIISGSKDGTCVFHTL

-3188 VSQCGQIVIYADDDL
+3188 VSQRGQIVIYADDDL

-3223 LNAVQ
+3223 LNAIQ
-3228 LSRCGKFL
+3228 LSRCGEFL

-3245 FVRSMNTLE
+3245 VVRSMSTLE
-3254 VVKKYQGVGKVLTS
+3254 VVKKYQGIGKVMTS
-3268 LAVTPEECFLAGTKD
+3268 LTVTPEECFLAGTKD

-3289 SIENPQIRKTSHSKS
+3289 SIENPQTRKTSHNKNV
-3304 TKSKLT
+3304 KSKLT

>member
-1 MNIVKGV
+1 
-8 ADLIRRTSAGHTG
+8 
-21 ESYSL
+21 
-26 QAQKFSPPGPRIRFS
+26 
-41 DVGDEAIVNTLW
+41 
-53 ERYEKVDDKVE
+53 
-64 KMRLLHVFIKQF
+64 MR
-76 VIAYKDWEPVNSGI
+76 
-90 LLESTSVES
+90 
-99 LSSADDVVVGCSAGH
+99 
-114 PVEVIRVLIEEVTQ
+114 
-128 LSSLVTELNTDMG
+128 
-141 QSSTDLSG
+141 
-149 ASAKLFITSEGF
+149 
-161 FILDALKIIT
+161 
-171 RSLYNCRVFGY
+171 
-182 YGGIQK
+182 
-188 LTALMKGAVVELKTI
+188 
-203 SGALSADESLSDSA
+203 
-217 VEKIKLLQQILTYV
+217 
-231 VSIIYIFID
+231 
-240 LGSNID
+240 
-246 KKDELFC
+246 
-253 SLVGFISHADA
+253 
-264 PIISSNSSKV
+264 
-274 LSTEARLHWRQKA
+274 
-287 IVSVMEAGGLNW
+287 
-299 LVELLRVIR
+299 
-308 RFSLKELL
+308 
-316 MDDSLHY
+316 
-323 LCLKILSLAL
+323 
-333 SANSRGQ
+333 RGQ
-340 NHFKSIGGLEVLLDG
+340 
-355 FGFPSNYAKNY
+355 
-366 SNFVLADGFRD
+366 
-377 DKPLQKIFQLHILAL
+377 
-392 EVLREAVFGN
+392 
-402 VNNLQFL
+402 
-409 CENGRVHKFANS
+409 
-421 FCSPAFLLQDLGR
+421 
-434 EKDFAGR
+434 
-441 HAVGMPGLD
+441 
-450 IQENENHTKPD
+450 
-461 PVVVSDSL
+461 L
-469 PSRASF
+469 PF
-475 SDFWNNYVVML
+475 
-486 SRGLCSF
+486 
-493 LLVPEGSKS
+493 
-502 LNVQVS
+502 
-508 SGRLALP
+508 
-515 VSSAYYEL
+515 
-523 SIKWVMRVLFTIFPC
+523 
-538 IKTCSS
+538 
-544 QNELPGYLRVF
+544 
-555 VSTLQNTVLNAFRNL
+555 
-570 LSSSPMSLEIF
+570 
-581 HEEGIWDLIF
+581 
-591 SENFFYFE
+591 
-599 SGSDES
+599 
-605 AGQIFAYTEKSEIS
+605 
-619 SASRSTGNTEE
+619 
-630 VNGVNSLQMQVI
+630 
-642 SFVEFAST
+642 
-650 SNGNTQNMRELSAL
+650 
-664 LDALEHSACNPEIA
+664 
-678 CVLVGSLVRILQL
+678 
-691 SPERTIAS
+691 
-699 FKNLNAV
+699 
-706 SRVLQ
+706 
-711 VACVQAQESRRPG
+711 
-724 SMEPSN
+724 
-730 ENSGMEALVSVQDQN
+730 
-745 TCNSPKIIQSCFNC
+745 
-759 MKMCMEFFAKFIA
+759 
-772 AAEDTRSLILHS
+772 LILME
-784 FTCIDCLF
+784 L
-792 DLFWVEGLRDD
+792 
-803 VLRHILDL
+803 IL
-811 MKIMPFSEEDKK
+811 
-823 AKLQLCSKYLEM
+823 
-835 FTQLKEREKSF
+835 
-846 VDLSVDL
+846 
-853 LVGMRDM
+853 
-860 LQANQA
+860 
-866 YYQTLFR
+866 
-873 DGECFLH
+873 
-880 VVSLLNSNLDEANG
+880 
-894 EKLVL
+894 
-899 NVLQTLTCLL
+899 
-909 ASNDTSKCHSPPKGY
+909 
-924 VSLFPFCQFSLTFVD
+924 
-939 NGIPHLTS
+939 
-947 PRVGPY
+947 
-953 GYAKV
+953 
-958 NKRKSQ
+958 
-964 HTTIQAAFRALAG
+964 
-977 KGYQTLQ
+977 
-984 SLLLDFCQLHSSE
+984 
-997 ILLDALLDMLVDG
+997 
-1010 KFNVKMSPMIKNEDV
+1010 
-1025 IILYLIVLQKSS
+1025 
-1037 ESLQH
+1037 
-1042 HGLDIFQQLL
+1042 
-1052 RDSISNR
+1052 
-1059 ASCVR
+1059 
-1064 AGMLDF
+1064 
-1070 LLNWFSQED
+1070 
-1079 NDSVIF
+1079 
-1085 QIAQLIQAIGGHSIS
+1085 
-1100 GKDIRKIFA
+1100 
-1109 LLRSEKVGMRRQY
+1109 
-1122 CSVLLT
+1122 
-1128 SLLSMLHEKG
+1128 
-1138 PTAFFDL
+1138 
-1145 DGIDS
+1145 
-1150 GIILKTPLQWPL
+1150 
-1162 NKGFSF
+1162 
-1168 SCWLR
+1168 

-1864 DCGMDELLLGGN
+1864 DCGMDELLLVRNLFSLVLCHYLHSVKGGWQQMEETVNFILMHFEEGGN

-2731 DLWYRFRK
+2731 
-2739 WGDLREIFISKQKNR
+2739 
-2754 NDRRY
+2754 
-2759 GFARFKGVKDAHE
+2759 
-2772 LARQLDQIVIGGL
+2772 
-2785 KLYVNI
+2785 
-2791 PKYERDK
+2791 
-2798 AMKAATLPGG
+2798 GG

-2817 QGIEGTYRNCLTNT
+2817 Q
-2831 SDVKELIPEF
+2831 
-2841 FYMPEFLVNS
+2841 
-2851 NSYHLGVKQDGE
+2851 GVKQDGE

-3152 SQSELPHGTCVFHTL
+3152 SQSELPRKNYVIIETPCHILCGHDDIITCLYVSHELDIIISGSKDGTCVFHTL

>member
-8 ADLIRRTSAGHTG
+8 ADLIRRTSSGQSG
-21 ESYSL
+21 ESSSL
-26 QAQKFSPPGPRIRFS
+26 QTQKFSPPGPKIRFS
-41 DVGDEAIVNTLW
+41 DAGDEAIVNILW
-53 ERYEKVDDKVE
+53 ERYQKVDDKAE
-64 KMRLLHVFIKQF
+64 KKRLLHVFIKQF
-76 VIAYKDWEPVNSGI
+76 VVAFNDWEPVNSGI
-90 LLESTSVES
+90 LLESTSENF
-99 LSSADDVVVGCSAGH
+99 SSADDVVLGCSAGH
-114 PVEVIRVLIEEVTQ
+114 PVEVIRVLVDEVTQ
-128 LSSLVTELNTDMG
+128 LSSLVTELSTSIF
-141 QSSTDLSG
+141 QSPTELSG
-149 ASAKLFITSEGF
+149 AATKSYITSEGF
-161 FILDALKIIT
+161 LILDALKIIS
-171 RSLYNCRVFGY
+171 RSLYNCRLFGY

-188 LTALMKGAVVELKTI
+188 LTALMKGAVVQLKTI
-203 SGALSADESLSDSA
+203 SGAVSADESLSDFA
-217 VEKIKLLQQILTYV
+217 VEKIKLLQQILIYI
-231 VSIIYIFID
+231 VSIFYVFID

-253 SLVGFISHADA
+253 SLLGFISRADA
-264 PIISSNSSKV
+264 AISSSNSSKV

-299 LVELLRVIR
+299 LVELLRLCR

-316 MDDSLHY
+316 MDDSLQY
-323 LCLKILSLAL
+323 LSLKILSLAL
-333 SANSRGQ
+333 SANPRGQ

-355 FGFPSNYAKNY
+355 LGFPSNYATTYTK
-366 SNFVLADGFRD
+366 FVLSNGFRD

-392 EVLREAVFGN
+392 EVLRDAVFGN
-402 VNNLQFL
+402 INNLQFL
-409 CENGRVHKFANS
+409 CENGRVQKFANS
-421 FCSPAFLLQDLGR
+421 FCSPAFVLQDLRQG
-434 EKDFAGR
+434 EDFAGQQ
-441 HAVGMPGLD
+441 AVNLSGPD
-450 IQENENHTKPD
+450 IRENENYRKSD
-461 PVVVSDSL
+461 PAMASACL
-469 PSRASF
+469 PPNASF
-475 SDFWNNYVVML
+475 SHFWSDYVLML
-486 SRGLCSF
+486 SKSLCSF
-493 LLVPEGSKS
+493 LIIPGASQC
-502 LNVQVS
+502 LNIQPS

-515 VSSAYYEL
+515 VSSSYCEL
-523 SIKWVMRVLFTIFPC
+523 SIKWVTRVLFTIFPC
-538 IKTCSS
+538 IKACSN
-544 QNELPGYLRVF
+544 QNDLPSYLRVF
-555 VSTLQNTVLNAFRNL
+555 VTILQNTVLNAFRNL
-570 LSSSPMSLEIF
+570 LSTSPMSLEVF
-581 HEEGIWDLIF
+581 REEGIWDLVF

-599 SGSDES
+599 SASEET
-605 AGQIFAYTEKSEIS
+605 AGQIFAYNQKSEFL
-619 SASRSTGNTEE
+619 SASSSTVDTPE
-630 VNGVNSLQMQVI
+630 VNGVNSLQMEI
-642 SFVEFAST
+642 MSFVEFAAT
-650 SNGNTQNMRELSAL
+650 SNGNTHNMPELSAL
-664 LDALEHSACNPEIA
+664 LDALEHSAFNPEIA
-678 CVLVGSLVRILQL
+678 GLLVRSLVSILQL
-691 SPERTIAS
+691 SPEKTIDS
-699 FKNLNAV
+699 CKTLNAV

-711 VACVQAQESRRPG
+711 VACVHAQECIRSG
-724 SMEPSN
+724 SMDSSV
-730 ENSGMEALVSVQDQN
+730 NSGLEVSASVPDQQK
-745 TCNSPKIIQSCFNC
+745 CNSPGTVQNWFGC
-759 MKMCMEFFAKFIA
+759 MKMCMEFFTKFFA
-772 AAEDTRSLILHS
+772 SAEDTKSFILHS
-784 FTCIDCLF
+784 FDSIDCLF
-792 DLFWVEGLRDD
+792 DLFWIEGLRDD

-811 MKIMPFSEEDKK
+811 MKIIPFSEEDKK

-835 FTQLKEREKSF
+835 FTQIKEREKFF
-846 VDLSVDL
+846 VDLSIDML
-853 LVGMRDM
+853 AGMRDM
-860 LQANQA
+860 LVANQE
-866 YYQTLFR
+866 YYQALFR

-880 VVSLLNSNLDEANG
+880 VISLLNSDLDKENG
-894 EKLVL
+894 ERLVL
-899 NVLQTLTCLL
+899 NVLQTLTRLL
-909 ASNDTSKCHSPPKGY
+909 ANNDTSK
-924 VSLFPFCQFSLTFVD
+924 
-939 NGIPHLTS
+939 
-947 PRVGPY
+947 
-953 GYAKV
+953 
-958 NKRKSQ
+958 
-964 HTTIQAAFRALAG
+964 AAFRALAG

-984 SLLLDFCQLHSSE
+984 SLLLEFCQCHSSE
-997 ILLDALLDMLVDG
+997 SLLDVLLDMLVDG
-1010 KFNVKMSPMIKNEDV
+1010 KFDIKTSPIIKNEDV

-1042 HGLDIFQQLL
+1042 HGLDVFQQLL

-1070 LLNWFSQED
+1070 LLNWFCQED

-1150 GIILKTPLQWPL
+1150 GIILKTPVQWPL
-1162 NKGFSF
+1162 NRGFSF

-1173 VENFPRNGS
+1173 IENFPRNGT
-1182 MGLFSFLTE
+1182 MGLFCFLTE
-1191 NGRGSLAVLAKEK
+1191 NGRGSLAVISKEK
-1204 LTYESINLKRQR
+1204 LTYESINLKKQR
-1216 MDLHVSLV
+1216 SDLHVKLV

-1240 FSAGSLLRCY
+1240 FSGGSLLRCY

-1265 VSESLTS
+1265 ISEPLTS

-1287 VLTFESI
+1287 ALTFESI
-1294 ADSSPFFG
+1294 RDSCPFFG

-1309 FNDAISA
+1309 FNDAISS
-1316 EQVQSIYSLGPS
+1316 EQVQIIYSLGPS
-1328 YMYSFLDNESLP
+1328 YMYSFLDNEALP
-1340 LSGDKVPSGILDAK
+1340 VSGDKIPSGILDAK

-1368 ASVSRMLFNVSPITS
+1368 ASVGRMLFNVSPIINNA
-1383 HQLDKNSFEAA
+1383 LDKNSFEAS

-1405 LLQQIIYCVGGV
+1405 MLQQIIYCVGGV

-1422 LITQCCKFENEEVG
+1422 LITQCCNFENGVEE
-1436 VSEMGAP
+1436 SEKTL
-1443 LTQTMREC
+1443 LTQSTREC
-1451 VTTEV
+1451 VMGEV

-1465 ENLANQQQ
+1465 ENVANQQQ

-1489 VPRRQL
+1489 VPPQQL

-1516 ELLVEEAMSNIFLNP
+1516 EFLVEEAISSIFLNP
-1531 LIWVYAV
+1531 LIWVYTV

-1577 CDNVKSQSFVESN
+1577 CDNVKSRIFIGN
-1590 PLQHSVSEQV
+1590 NLLQHPVSKKV
-1600 TGERPSKDEMHKIRL
+1600 IGERPSKEEMHKIRL

-1629 AAGDIKALIAFF
+1629 ATGDIKALIAFF
-1641 EKSQD
+1641 ETSQD

-1656 VIRAVSQISLLA
+1656 IIRAVSQKPLLA
-1668 SFLEQVNIVGGC
+1668 SFLEQVNIINGC
-1680 QVFVNLLQRG
+1680 QVFVNLLQREY
-1690 SESTRLLSLQF
+1690 ESIRLLSLQF
-1701 IGRLLVGLPAEKKG
+1701 LGRLLVGLPSEKKG

-1722 MGRSRSISDNQRK
+1722 LGRSKSISENDRK

-1742 LAISNRLFCF
+1742 LAISDRLFSF

-1777 RHNHLERVRSKGSH
+1777 RHSHHEKVKSKASNSH

-1803 YLSGCKDAPA
+1803 YLTGCEDTAA
-1813 RMKIVRDLLDLLDS
+1813 RIRIIRDILDLLDS

-1846 SLKLDVLKEYNAK
+1846 SLKLGVLKDKNVK
-1859 LPDKG
+1859 LPNHDNSQR
-1864 DCGMDELLLGGN
+1864 DELLVVRNLFSLVLCHYLHSVKGGWQQLEETVNFLVMHSEEGGN

-1885 YEDLIQN
+1885 YEDVIQN
-1892 LVELSAMD
+1892 LVDLSAAE

-1906 PCRDNTLYLLRLI
+1906 PCRDNTLYLWKLI
-1919 DEMLISEIDKELPF
+1919 DEMLISEIDKELPL
-1933 LGSDFDCHVDFEME
+1933 LGSESDFHLDLEME

-1957 EVLVEEADV
+1957 DVLIGEADE
-1966 QTSRKSQNSKQ
+1966 QASRKSQNFKQ
-1977 PIPNDD
+1977 PIPCDD

-1992 YDKLWVVISKMNGK
+1992 YDSLWVVISKMNGK
-2006 GPSNMLP
+2006 GPSNVLP

-2042 AVVVAGGIGTALAA
+2042 AVVVSGGIGNALTA
-2056 KPNKNVDK
+2056 KPNKSVDK

-2075 IIYRLVI
+2075 IIYHLVI
-2082 LYLCKSSLERASQCV
+2082 LYLCKSSLEKASRCV
-2097 HQFISLLPC
+2097 QQFTSLLPC
-2106 LLNADDEQSKSRL
+2106 LLTADDEQSKSRL
-2119 QLIIWTLL
+2119 QLIIWVLL

-2132 YGILD
+2132 YGMLD
-2137 DGVRFHL
+2137 DGARFHL

-2149 RETVNIGKSMLATSI
+2149 RETVNIGKSMLATSLV
-2164 ASRDDAFDP
+2164 SRDDTLDP
-2173 SYNSKDA
+2173 NYNSKDA

-2187 QKDRVLTA
+2187 QKDRVLA
-2195 VSDEAKYM
+2195 AISDEANYTKI
-2203 KTSKIDRTQQIQEL
+2203 SKIDRTQQIQEL
-2217 HSRIDENS
+2217 RSRIDENTT
-2225 LAESSSKK
+2225 AESTSKQ
-2233 AFEDDILSSLNSV
+2233 ALEDEIQSSLNSI
-2246 LATDD
+2246 LSSND

-2258 LAYEEKQQNVAEKWI
+2258 LTYEEEQQNVAEKWI

-2287 TNPFPNSVV
+2287 TNPFPNCVV

-2313 LRQNYHFDENL
+2313 LRQNYHFDEIL
-2324 CSPPAIGSGVA
+2324 CNPPSATASGVA
-2335 TPVNESNPGF
+2335 SPLNESNPGS
-2345 VGYVPEQM
+2345 VGNIPEQM

-2358 KGMRKITDEGT
+2358 KGIRKITDEGSFDT
-2369 LDISETNTVISGQNS
+2369 NETIGEISGPNTS
-2384 QIPTDY
+2384 IAPDNLDG
-2390 SECQSSDLL
+2390 QSSDLL
-2399 KDASDRKDIVQE
+2399 KDNSDRKDVVHE
-2411 RKDTSS
+2411 RRDTSS

-2428 SVPCVLVTPK
+2428 SIPCVLVTPK

-2463 GGSSVFRNFDASI
+2463 GGSSVFRNFDALS
-2476 NSDLTKSDLKQ
+2476 NSDLTKSVQKQ
-2487 RSLKWPVSGMD
+2487 RSMKWPASDMD
-2498 PQKGTAVGNIE
+2498 LQKGITVGNVE
-2509 LINGNG
+2509 VINGNG
-2515 SVKLMRCVKRHRR
+2515 PVKLMRCVKRHRR
-2528 WSVAKIKAVHWTRYL
+2528 WSMAKIKAVHWTRYL
-2543 LRYTAIEIFFSDSVA
+2543 LRYTAIEIFFSGSVS
-2558 PVFLNFASQKDAKDI
+2558 PVFLNFTSLKDAKDI
-2573 GNLIVT
+2573 GNLIVA

-2584 SFPKG
+2584 LFPKG
-2589 SGKDKSGSIS
+2589 SGRDKSGPIN

-2631 NTLAGRSYND
+2631 NTLSGRSYND

-2651 LADHSSEV
+2651 LADYTSEV
-2659 LDFNKSSTFRDLSKP
+2659 LDYNKSSTFRDLSKP
-2674 VGALDT
+2674 VGALDS

-2722 FTSLHRNLQ
+2722 YTSLHRNLQ
-2731 DLWYRFRK
+2731 
-2739 WGDLREIFISKQKNR
+2739 
-2754 NDRRY
+2754 
-2759 GFARFKGVKDAHE
+2759 
-2772 LARQLDQIVIGGL
+2772 
-2785 KLYVNI
+2785 
-2791 PKYERDK
+2791 
-2798 AMKAATLPGG
+2798 GG

-2817 QGIEGTYRNCLTNT
+2817 HSLEATFRNCLTNT

-2841 FYMPEFLVNS
+2841 FYMPEFLLNS
-2851 NSYHLGVKQDGE
+2851 NSYHLGVRQDGE
-2863 PIGDVCLPPWAKGS
+2863 PIGDVFLPPWSKGS

-2901 IDLVFGYKQ
+2901 IDLIFGYKQ

-2935 MEDDL
+2935 TEDDL

-2969 PIPIAHPLYFA
+2969 PIPIARPLYFA

-2990 CNTSQ
+2990 PNTSH
-2995 YSSAMLYVG
+2995 SSSPILYVG
-3004 LMDSNIVLVDEGLNL
+3004 LMDSNVILVNEGLNL
-3019 SVKMWLTTQ
+3019 SVKTWVSTQ

-3046 VGSDILS
+3046 VGSEMLS

-3063 NVELGAQSFATM
+3063 YVELGEQCFATM
-3075 QSPSENFLI
+3075 QTPSENFLI

-3116 VAVTSDGSILATG
+3116 IAVTSDGSILATG

-3137 WEVFRGKTAEKRIRN
+3137 WEVFRGKTEKRIRN
-3152 SQSELPHGTCVFHTL
+3152 SPSELPRKNYVIVETPSHILCGHDDIITCLYVSHELDIIISGSKDGTCAFHTL

-3181 SPITKLV
+3181 CPISKLV
-3188 VSQCGQIVIYADDDL
+3188 VSQHGQIVIYADDDL
-3203 SLHLYSINGKYLA
+3203 SLHLYSINGKHLA

-3223 LNAVQ
+3223 LNTIQ
-3228 LSRCGKFL
+3228 LSKCGEFL

-3245 FVRSMNTLE
+3245 VVRSINTLE

-3268 LAVTPEECFLAGTKD
+3268 LTVTPEECFLVGTKD
-3283 GSLLVY
+3283 GILLVY
-3289 SIENPQIRKTSHSKS
+3289 SIENPQLRKMSHNKNM
-3304 TKSKLT
+3304 KSKT

>member
-8 ADLIRRTSAGHTG
+8 ADLIRRTSSVHTG
-21 ESYSL
+21 DSSGL
-26 QAQKFSPPGPRIRFS
+26 QAQKFSPPGPKIRFS

-53 ERYEKVDDKVE
+53 ERYDKVDDKVE
-64 KMRLLHVFIKQF
+64 KKRLLHVLIKQF
-76 VIAYKDWEPVNSGI
+76 VVHYKDWEPVNSGI
-90 LLESTSVES
+90 LLESTSAENFPS
-99 LSSADDVVVGCSAGH
+99 DEDVVVGCSAGH
-114 PVEVIRVLIEEVTQ
+114 PVEVIRVLIEEITQ
-128 LSSLVTELNTDMG
+128 LSSLVTELNTSMM
-141 QSSTDLSG
+141 QSPTDLSG
-149 ASAKLFITSEGF
+149 AATQLFITSEGF
-161 FILDALKIIT
+161 VILDALKIIS

-188 LTALMKGAVVELKTI
+188 LTALMKG
-203 SGALSADESLSDSA
+203 
-217 VEKIKLLQQILTYV
+217 
-231 VSIIYIFID
+231 
-240 LGSNID
+240 SNID
-246 KKDELFC
+246 KKDEFFC
-253 SLVGFISHADA
+253 SPVGFNSRADA
-264 PIISSNSSKV
+264 SLSSSNSSRV

-287 IVSVMEAGGLNW
+287 TVSVMEAGGLNW
-299 LVELLRVIR
+299 LVELLRIIR

-316 MDDSLHY
+316 MDDSLQY
-323 LCLKILSLAL
+323 LSLKILSLAL
-333 SANSRGQ
+333 STNPRGQ

-355 FGFPSNYAKNY
+355 LGFPSNYARTY
-366 SNFVLADGFRD
+366 SKFVLADDGLRD
-377 DKPLQKIFQLHILAL
+377 EKPLQKNFQLHILAL
-392 EVLREAVFGN
+392 EVLKEAVFGN
-402 VNNLQFL
+402 TNNLQFL

-421 FCSPAFLLQDLGR
+421 FCSPAFVLQDLGL
-434 EKDFAGR
+434 EKDFSGQQ
-441 HAVGMPGLD
+441 AVGKPGLD
-450 IQENENHTKPD
+450 IKINDNSGKPETATAS
-461 PVVVSDSL
+461 VGLS
-469 PSRASF
+469 PSASF
-475 SDFWNNYVVML
+475 YHFWNDYVVML
-486 SRGLCSF
+486 SKGLCSF

-502 LNVQVS
+502 LHVKAS
-508 SGRLALP
+508 SGRHSLP
-515 VSSAYYEL
+515 ISSAYCEL
-523 SIKWVMRVLFTIFPC
+523 SIKWVMRVLSTIFPC
-538 IKTCSS
+538 IKACST
-544 QNELPGYLRVF
+544 QNELPSYLRVYMT
-555 VSTLQNTVLNAFRNL
+555 VLQNTVLNAFRNL
-570 LSSSPMSLEIF
+570 LSSSSMSLEIF
-581 HEEGIWDLIF
+581 REEGIWDLIF

-599 SGSDES
+599 SSSDEFT
-605 AGQIFAYTEKSEIS
+605 GLTLAYNEEKSEIL
-619 SASRSTGNTEE
+619 SASGSTSNTA
-630 VNGVNSLQMQVI
+630 VVSGVNSLQMEVI
-642 SFVEFAST
+642 SFVELAAT
-650 SNGNTQNMRELSAL
+650 SKGNAHNMTELSTL
-664 LDALEHSACNPEIA
+664 LDALEHCACNPGVA
-678 CVLVGSLVRILQL
+678 STLVRSLVHILQL
-691 SPERTIAS
+691 SPEKTISS
-699 FKNLNAV
+699 FKTLNAV
-706 SRVLQ
+706 SRVLK
-711 VACVQAQESRRPG
+711 VACVQAHEFRRFG
-724 SMEPSN
+724 TTAPSC
-730 ENSGMEALVSVQDQN
+730 ENSGLEVLLSVQDQHK
-745 TCNSPKIIQSCFNC
+745 CNSPGTVQSWFDC
-759 MKMCMEFFAKFIA
+759 MKFCMEFFTMFLA
-772 AAEDTRSLILHS
+772 AAKDARSLILQS
-784 FTCIDCLF
+784 LTCIDCLF
-792 DLFWVEGLRDD
+792 DLFWVEGLRSD
-803 VLRHILDL
+803 VVRHILDL
-811 MKIMPFSEEDKK
+811 MKIIPYSEEDKR
-823 AKLQLCSKYLEM
+823 AMSQLCSKYLEM
-835 FTQLKEREKSF
+835 FTQIKEHEGCF
-846 VDLSVDL
+846 VDLSIDL
-853 LVGMRDM
+853 MVGMRDM

-866 YYQTLFR
+866 YYQALFR

-880 VVSLLNSNLDEANG
+880 VVSLLNSNLDEEKG
-894 EKLVL
+894 ERLVL

-909 ASNDTSKCHSPPKGY
+909 ASNDASK
-924 VSLFPFCQFSLTFVD
+924 
-939 NGIPHLTS
+939 
-947 PRVGPY
+947 
-953 GYAKV
+953 
-958 NKRKSQ
+958 
-964 HTTIQAAFRALAG
+964 AAFRALAG

-984 SLLLDFCQLHSSE
+984 SLLLDFCRRHLSE
-997 ILLDALLDMLVDG
+997 SLLDALLDMLADG
-1010 KFNVKMSPMIKNEDV
+1010 KFDIKLSPMI
-1025 IILYLIVLQKSS
+1025 KSS

-1042 HGLDIFQQLL
+1042 RGLGLFQQLL
-1052 RDSISNR
+1052 RDSLSNR

-1109 LLRSEKVGMRRQY
+1109 LLRSDKVGTRRQY

-1145 DGIDS
+1145 DGTDS
-1150 GIILKTPLQWPL
+1150 VSPKAIIEGIVLKTPLQWPL

-1173 VENFPRNGS
+1173 IENLPRNGT

-1191 NGRGSLAVLAKEK
+1191 NGRGSLAVLTRDK
-1204 LTYESINLKRQR
+1204 LTYESINLKKQR
-1216 MDLHVSLV
+1216 VDLNVNLV
-1224 RRRWHFLC
+1224 RKRWHFLC

-1240 FSAGSLLRCY
+1240 FYGGSLLRCY

-1272 CMIGAKL
+1272 CMIGAKI
-1279 KMPHYEDN
+1279 KTPHYEDN
-1287 VLTFESI
+1287 ALTFESI
-1294 ADSSPFFG
+1294 RDSCPFFG

-1309 FNDAISA
+1309 FNDAIST
-1316 EQVQSIYSLGPS
+1316 EQVQSIFSLGPS

-1340 LSGDKVPSGILDAK
+1340 LSGDKLASGILDAK
-1354 DGLASRIIFGLNAQ
+1354 DGLASKIIFGLNAQ
-1368 ASVSRMLFNVSPITS
+1368 ASVGRMLFNVSPIMS
-1383 HQLDKNSFEAA
+1383 HALDKHSFEAA

-1422 LITQCCKFENEEVG
+1422 LITQSCKFENEEVG
-1436 VSEMGAP
+1436 ESEKAL
-1443 LTQTMREC
+1443 LTPTTREC
-1451 VTTEV
+1451 VTAEV

-1473 MHIVSG
+1473 MHIVCG

-1489 VPRRQL
+1489 VPPRQL
-1495 NLETLSALKHLFNVV
+1495 NLESLSALKQLFNVV

-1516 ELLVEEAMSNIFLNP
+1516 ELLVKEAISSIFLNP
-1531 LIWVYAV
+1531 LIWVATV

-1577 CDNVKSQSFVESN
+1577 CDNVKSRLFIGSN
-1590 PLQHSVSEQV
+1590 PLQHPV
-1600 TGERPSKDEMHKIRL
+1600 TKQIIGERPSKEEIHKIRL

-1641 EKSQD
+1641 ETSED

-1656 VIRAVSQISLLA
+1656 VIRAVSQKSLLA
-1668 SFLEQVNIVGGC
+1668 SFLEQVNITGGC
-1680 QVFVNLLQRG
+1680 QLFVNLLQRD
-1690 SESTRLLSLQF
+1690 SESIRLLSLQF
-1701 IGRLLVGLPAEKKG
+1701 IGRLLVGLPSEKKG

-1722 MGRSRSISDNQRK
+1722 VGRSRSLSESHRK
-1735 IRMQPIF
+1735 MRMQPVF
-1742 LAISNRLFCF
+1742 LAISDRLFSF
-1752 PQTENLCATLFD
+1752 PQSDNLCATLFD

-1777 RHNHLERVRSKGSH
+1777 RHSHLERVRSKGSSSH

-1803 YLSGCKDAPA
+1803 YLSGCEDATS
-1813 RMKIVRDLLDLLDS
+1813 RIKIIRDLLDLLDS
-1827 NASNIEAFMEYG
+1827 NPSNIEAFMEYG
-1839 WNAWLTS
+1839 WSAWLSS
-1846 SLKLDVLKEYNAK
+1846 SLNLDVLKDFNAM
-1859 LPDKG
+1859 LPNQGHSD
-1864 DCGMDELLLGGN
+1864 MDELLVVRNLFSLVLCHYLHSVKGGWQQLEETVNFLVMHSEEGAN
-1876 SYRFFLRDI
+1876 SCQFFLRDI

-1892 LVELSAMD
+1892 MVELSAAD
-1900 NIFISQ
+1900 KIFVSQ
-1906 PCRDNTLYLLRLI
+1906 PCRDNTLYLLRLV
-1919 DEMLISEIDKELPF
+1919 DEMLISEIDRELPF
-1933 LGSDFDCHVDFEME
+1933 FGSDSDFHLALEME
-1947 CHKEYSSALK
+1947 CHKEYSFALK
-1957 EVLVEEADV
+1957 EVLTGEADE
-1966 QTSRKSQNSKQ
+1966 QTSRKSQNFKQ
-1977 PIPNDD
+1977 PLRNHD

-1992 YDKLWVVISKMNGK
+1992 YDKLWAVISKMNGK

-2042 AVVVAGGIGTALAA
+2042 AVVVSGGIGTALSG
-2056 KPNKNVDK
+2056 KPNKIVDK
-2064 AMVLRGERCPR
+2064 AMILRGERCPR

-2082 LYLCKSSLERASQCV
+2082 LYLCKSSLERASRCV
-2097 HQFISLLPC
+2097 QVFTSLLPC
-2106 LLNADDEQSKSRL
+2106 LLIAEDEQSKSRL
-2119 QLIIWTLL
+2119 QLFIWALL
-2127 FVRSQ
+2127 AIRSQ
-2132 YGILD
+2132 YGMLD
-2137 DGVRFHL
+2137 DGARFHV

-2164 ASRDDAFDP
+2164 VSRDDNTDS
-2173 SYNSKDA
+2173 SYNSKDS

-2187 QKDRVLTA
+2187 QKDRVLLA
-2195 VSDEAKYM
+2195 ASDEAKYM
-2203 KTSKIDRTQQIQEL
+2203 KTSKTDRNQQIQEL

-2225 LAESSSKK
+2225 LAESGSKK
-2233 AFEDDILSSLNSV
+2233 AFQDEIQHGLNYV
-2246 LATDD
+2246 LASDD

-2258 LAYEEKQQNVAEKWI
+2258 LTYEEEQQNISEKWI
-2273 HMFRSLI
+2273 HMFRSLT

-2287 TNPFPNSVV
+2287 TNSFPNCAV

-2313 LRQNYHFDENL
+2313 LRRNYHFNEIL
-2324 CSPPAIGSGVA
+2324 CNPLSASTSAVVTTVI
-2335 TPVNESNPGF
+2335 ESNPGF
-2345 VGYVPEQM
+2345 VGKIPDKM
-2353 KQLLL
+2353 KQLML
-2358 KGMRKITDEGT
+2358 KGIRKITDEGT
-2369 LDISETNTVISGQNS
+2369 LDVNESNTEISEPKAPNPPDHSGC
-2384 QIPTDY
+2384 I
-2390 SECQSSDLL
+2390 SSDLT
-2399 KDASDRKDIVQE
+2399 KESSDRKDIVQE
-2411 RKDTSS
+2411 RKETSS

-2422 ASEVLV
+2422 TSEVLL
-2428 SVPCVLVTPK
+2428 SIPCVLVTPK

-2476 NSDLTKSDLKQ
+2476 NFDLTKSDQKH
-2487 RSLKWPVSGMD
+2487 RPFKWPASDMD
-2498 PQKGTAVGNIE
+2498 LQKGTAVGNIE
-2509 LINGNG
+2509 VINGND
-2515 SVKLMRCVKRHRR
+2515 SVKLMSCVKRHRR
-2528 WSVAKIKAVHWTRYL
+2528 WSMAKIKSVHWTRYL

-2558 PVFLNFASQKDAKDI
+2558 PVFLNFASQKDAKDT
-2573 GNLIVT
+2573 GNLIVSI
-2579 TRNEY
+2579 RNEY

-2589 SGKDKSGSIS
+2589 SGKDKGGTIN

-2607 EMAETARESWRRRDI
+2607 EMAENARESWRRRDI

-2631 NTLAGRSYND
+2631 NTLSGRSYND

-2651 LADHSSEV
+2651 LADYSSEV
-2659 LDFNKSSTFRDLSKP
+2659 LDYNKSSTFRDLSKA
-2674 VGALDT
+2674 VGALNS

-2731 DLWYRFRK
+2731 
-2739 WGDLREIFISKQKNR
+2739 
-2754 NDRRY
+2754 
-2759 GFARFKGVKDAHE
+2759 
-2772 LARQLDQIVIGGL
+2772 
-2785 KLYVNI
+2785 
-2791 PKYERDK
+2791 
-2798 AMKAATLPGG
+2798 GG

-2817 QGIEGTYRNCLTNT
+2817 QSIDATYKNCLTNT

-2841 FYMPEFLVNS
+2841 FYLPEFLVNS

-2877 PEEFIRRNREA
+2877 TEEFIRRNREA

-2928 GAVDLET
+2928 GAVDLEI
-2935 MEDDL
+2935 MEDDF

-2990 CNTSQ
+2990 SNTSNS
-2995 YSSAMLYVG
+2995 SSAILCVD
-3004 LMDSNIVLVDEGLNL
+3004 LMDSNVVLVNEGLNL

-3046 VGSDILS
+3046 IGSDVLS

-3063 NVELGAQSFATM
+3063 NVELGAKCFATM
-3075 QSPSENFLI
+3075 QTPSENFLI

-3137 WEVFRGKTAEKRIRN
+3137 WEVFRGKSTEKRIRN
-3152 SQSELPHGTCVFHTL
+3152 NQSELPRKNSVIVETPCHILCGHDDIITCLYVSHELDIIISGSKDGTCVFHTL

-3181 SPITKLV
+3181 SPISKLV
-3188 VSQCGQIVIYADDDL
+3188 VSQRGHIVIYADDDL
-3203 SLHLYSINGKYLA
+3203 SLHLYSINGKHLA

-3228 LSRCGKFL
+3228 LSRCGEFL
-3236 VGAGDQGQI
+3236 VGAGDHGQI
-3245 FVRSMNTLE
+3245 IVRSMNTLE
-3254 VVKKYQGVGKVLTS
+3254 VVKKYNGVGKVITS

-3289 SIENPQIRKTSHSKS
+3289 SIENPQLRKTSHNKNM
-3304 TKSKLT
+3304 KSKLT

>member
-1 MNIVKGV
+1 
-8 ADLIRRTSAGHTG
+8 
-21 ESYSL
+21 
-26 QAQKFSPPGPRIRFS
+26 
-41 DVGDEAIVNTLW
+41 
-53 ERYEKVDDKVE
+53 
-64 KMRLLHVFIKQF
+64 
-76 VIAYKDWEPVNSGI
+76 
-90 LLESTSVES
+90 
-99 LSSADDVVVGCSAGH
+99 
-114 PVEVIRVLIEEVTQ
+114 
-128 LSSLVTELNTDMG
+128 
-141 QSSTDLSG
+141 
-149 ASAKLFITSEGF
+149 
-161 FILDALKIIT
+161 
-171 RSLYNCRVFGY
+171 
-182 YGGIQK
+182 
-188 LTALMKGAVVELKTI
+188 
-203 SGALSADESLSDSA
+203 
-217 VEKIKLLQQILTYV
+217 
-231 VSIIYIFID
+231 
-240 LGSNID
+240 
-246 KKDELFC
+246 
-253 SLVGFISHADA
+253 
-264 PIISSNSSKV
+264 
-274 LSTEARLHWRQKA
+274 
-287 IVSVMEAGGLNW
+287 
-299 LVELLRVIR
+299 
-308 RFSLKELL
+308 
-316 MDDSLHY
+316 
-323 LCLKILSLAL
+323 
-333 SANSRGQ
+333 
-340 NHFKSIGGLEVLLDG
+340 
-355 FGFPSNYAKNY
+355 
-366 SNFVLADGFRD
+366 
-377 DKPLQKIFQLHILAL
+377 
-392 EVLREAVFGN
+392 
-402 VNNLQFL
+402 
-409 CENGRVHKFANS
+409 
-421 FCSPAFLLQDLGR
+421 
-434 EKDFAGR
+434 
-441 HAVGMPGLD
+441 
-450 IQENENHTKPD
+450 
-461 PVVVSDSL
+461 
-469 PSRASF
+469 
-475 SDFWNNYVVML
+475 
-486 SRGLCSF
+486 
-493 LLVPEGSKS
+493 
-502 LNVQVS
+502 
-508 SGRLALP
+508 
-515 VSSAYYEL
+515 
-523 SIKWVMRVLFTIFPC
+523 
-538 IKTCSS
+538 
-544 QNELPGYLRVF
+544 
-555 VSTLQNTVLNAFRNL
+555 
-570 LSSSPMSLEIF
+570 
-581 HEEGIWDLIF
+581 
-591 SENFFYFE
+591 
-599 SGSDES
+599 
-605 AGQIFAYTEKSEIS
+605 
-619 SASRSTGNTEE
+619 
-630 VNGVNSLQMQVI
+630 
-642 SFVEFAST
+642 
-650 SNGNTQNMRELSAL
+650 
-664 LDALEHSACNPEIA
+664 
-678 CVLVGSLVRILQL
+678 
-691 SPERTIAS
+691 
-699 FKNLNAV
+699 
-706 SRVLQ
+706 
-711 VACVQAQESRRPG
+711 
-724 SMEPSN
+724 
-730 ENSGMEALVSVQDQN
+730 
-745 TCNSPKIIQSCFNC
+745 
-759 MKMCMEFFAKFIA
+759 
-772 AAEDTRSLILHS
+772 
-784 FTCIDCLF
+784 
-792 DLFWVEGLRDD
+792 
-803 VLRHILDL
+803 
-811 MKIMPFSEEDKK
+811 
-823 AKLQLCSKYLEM
+823 
-835 FTQLKEREKSF
+835 
-846 VDLSVDL
+846 
-853 LVGMRDM
+853 
-860 LQANQA
+860 
-866 YYQTLFR
+866 
-873 DGECFLH
+873 
-880 VVSLLNSNLDEANG
+880 
-894 EKLVL
+894 
-899 NVLQTLTCLL
+899 
-909 ASNDTSKCHSPPKGY
+909 
-924 VSLFPFCQFSLTFVD
+924 
-939 NGIPHLTS
+939 
-947 PRVGPY
+947 
-953 GYAKV
+953 
-958 NKRKSQ
+958 
-964 HTTIQAAFRALAG
+964 
-977 KGYQTLQ
+977 
-984 SLLLDFCQLHSSE
+984 
-997 ILLDALLDMLVDG
+997 
-1010 KFNVKMSPMIKNEDV
+1010 
-1025 IILYLIVLQKSS
+1025 
-1037 ESLQH
+1037 
-1042 HGLDIFQQLL
+1042 
-1052 RDSISNR
+1052 
-1059 ASCVR
+1059 
-1064 AGMLDF
+1064 
-1070 LLNWFSQED
+1070 
-1079 NDSVIF
+1079 
-1085 QIAQLIQAIGGHSIS
+1085 
-1100 GKDIRKIFA
+1100 
-1109 LLRSEKVGMRRQY
+1109 
-1122 CSVLLT
+1122 
-1128 SLLSMLHEKG
+1128 
-1138 PTAFFDL
+1138 
-1145 DGIDS
+1145 
-1150 GIILKTPLQWPL
+1150 
-1162 NKGFSF
+1162 
-1168 SCWLR
+1168 
-1173 VENFPRNGS
+1173 
-1182 MGLFSFLTE
+1182 
-1191 NGRGSLAVLAKEK
+1191 
-1204 LTYESINLKRQR
+1204 
-1216 MDLHVSLV
+1216 
-1224 RRRWHFLC
+1224 
-1232 ITHSIGRA
+1232 
-1240 FSAGSLLRCY
+1240 
-1250 LDGDLVSSERCRYAK
+1250 
-1265 VSESLTS
+1265 
-1272 CMIGAKL
+1272 
-1279 KMPHYEDN
+1279 
-1287 VLTFESI
+1287 
-1294 ADSSPFFG
+1294 
-1302 QIGPVYL
+1302 
-1309 FNDAISA
+1309 
-1316 EQVQSIYSLGPS
+1316 
-1328 YMYSFLDNESLP
+1328 
-1340 LSGDKVPSGILDAK
+1340 
-1354 DGLASRIIFGLNAQ
+1354 
-1368 ASVSRMLFNVSPITS
+1368 
-1383 HQLDKNSFEAA
+1383 
-1394 VIGGT
+1394 
-1399 QLCSRR
+1399 
-1405 LLQQIIYCVGGV
+1405 
-1417 SVLFP
+1417 
-1422 LITQCCKFENEEVG
+1422 
-1436 VSEMGAP
+1436 
-1443 LTQTMREC
+1443 MREC

-1489 VPRRQL
+1489 VPPRQL
-1495 NLETLSALKHLFNVV
+1495 NLETLSALKRLFNVV

-1516 ELLVEEAMSNIFLNP
+1516 ELLVEEAISNIFLNP
-1531 LIWVYAV
+1531 LIWVYTV

-1577 CDNVKSQSFVESN
+1577 CDNVKPQSFVESN

-1668 SFLEQVNIVGGC
+1668 SFLEQVNIIGGC

-1690 SESTRLLSLQF
+1690 SESIRLLSLQF

-1742 LAISNRLFCF
+1742 LALSNRLFCF
-1752 PQTENLCATLFD
+1752 PQTDNLCATLFD

-1777 RHNHLERVRSKGSH
+1777 RHNHVERVRSKGSH

-1813 RMKIVRDLLDLLDS
+1813 RMKIIRDLLGLLDS

-1864 DCGMDELLLGGN
+1864 DYGMDELLLVRNLFSLVLCHYLHSVKGGWQQMEETVNFILMHFEEGGN
-1876 SYRFFLRDI
+1876 SYIVFLRDI

-1892 LVELSAMD
+1892 LVELSAVD

-1933 LGSDFDCHVDFEME
+1933 LGSDFDFHVDFEME
-1947 CHKEYSSALK
+1947 CHKEYSSSLK
-1957 EVLVEEADV
+1957 EVLVEETDV
-1966 QTSRKSQNSKQ
+1966 QASRKSQNSKQ

-2006 GPSNMLP
+2006 GPGNMLP
-2013 KSSSFAGPSLGQRAR
+2013 KPSSFAGPSLGQRAR

-2082 LYLCKSSLERASQCV
+2082 LYLCKSSLERASQCI

-2119 QLIIWTLL
+2119 QLIIWALL

-2203 KTSKIDRTQQIQEL
+2203 KTSKMDRTQQIQEL

-2233 AFEDDILSSLNSV
+2233 TFEDDIQSSLNSV
-2246 LATDD
+2246 LASYD
-2251 SRRAEFQ
+2251 SSRAEFH
-2258 LAYEEKQQNVAEKWI
+2258 LTCEEKQQNVAEKWI

-2287 TNPFPNSVV
+2287 TNPFPNCIV

-2324 CSPPAIGSGVA
+2324 CSPPSAIGSGLA

-2345 VGYVPEQM
+2345 VGNIPEQM
-2353 KQLLL
+2353 KQILL

-2369 LDISETNTVISGQNS
+2369 LDISETNTEISGQKT
-2384 QIPTDY
+2384 QIPIDY
-2390 SECQSSDLL
+2390 SDCQSSDLL
-2399 KDASDRKDIVQE
+2399 KDVSDRKDIVQE

-2498 PQKGTAVGNIE
+2498 PQKATAVGNVE

-2589 SGKDKSGSIS
+2589 SGRDKSGSIS

-2731 DLWYRFRK
+2731 
-2739 WGDLREIFISKQKNR
+2739 
-2754 NDRRY
+2754 
-2759 GFARFKGVKDAHE
+2759 
-2772 LARQLDQIVIGGL
+2772 
-2785 KLYVNI
+2785 
-2791 PKYERDK
+2791 
-2798 AMKAATLPGG
+2798 GG

-2817 QGIEGTYRNCLTNT
+2817 QGVEGTYRNCLTNT

-2935 MEDDL
+2935 TEDDL

-2980 PDSISLTSIV
+2980 PDSISLSSIV

-3033 NFTFSGSQDPFFG
+3033 NFTFSGSQQDPFFG

-3063 NVELGAQSFATM
+3063 NVELGAQCFATM
-3075 QSPSENFLI
+3075 QTPSENFLI

-3152 SQSELPHGTCVFHTL
+3152 SQSELPRKNYVIIETPCHILCGHDDIITCLYVSHELDIIISGSKDGTCVFHTL

-3188 VSQCGQIVIYADDDL
+3188 VSQRGQIVIYADDDL
-3203 SLHLYSINGKYLA
+3203 SLHLYSINGKYVA

-3228 LSRCGKFL
+3228 LSRCGEFL

-3245 FVRSMNTLE
+3245 VVRSMNTLE

-3289 SIENPQIRKTSHSKS
+3289 SIENPQIRKNSHSKS

>member
-909 ASNDTSKCHSPPKGY
+909 ASNDTSK
-924 VSLFPFCQFSLTFVD
+924 
-939 NGIPHLTS
+939 
-947 PRVGPY
+947 
-953 GYAKV
+953 
-958 NKRKSQ
+958 
-964 HTTIQAAFRALAG
+964 AAFRALAG

-2731 DLWYRFRK
+2731 
-2739 WGDLREIFISKQKNR
+2739 
-2754 NDRRY
+2754 
-2759 GFARFKGVKDAHE
+2759 
-2772 LARQLDQIVIGGL
+2772 
-2785 KLYVNI
+2785 
-2791 PKYERDK
+2791 
-2798 AMKAATLPGG
+2798 GG

-3152 SQSELPHGTCVFHTL
+3152 SQSELPRKNYVIIETPCHILCGHDDIITCLYVSHELDIIISGSKDGTCVFHTL

>member
-203 SGALSADESLSDSA
+203 SGALSADQSLSDSA

-909 ASNDTSKCHSPPKGY
+909 ASNDTSK
-924 VSLFPFCQFSLTFVD
+924 
-939 NGIPHLTS
+939 
-947 PRVGPY
+947 
-953 GYAKV
+953 
-958 NKRKSQ
+958 
-964 HTTIQAAFRALAG
+964 AAFRALAG

-2731 DLWYRFRK
+2731 
-2739 WGDLREIFISKQKNR
+2739 
-2754 NDRRY
+2754 
-2759 GFARFKGVKDAHE
+2759 
-2772 LARQLDQIVIGGL
+2772 
-2785 KLYVNI
+2785 
-2791 PKYERDK
+2791 
-2798 AMKAATLPGG
+2798 GG

-3033 NFTFSGSQDPFFG
+3033 NFTFSGSQQDPFFG

-3152 SQSELPHGTCVFHTL
+3152 SQSELPRKNYVIIETPCHILCGHDDIITCLYVSHELDIIISGSKDGTCVFHTL

>member
-21 ESYSL
+21 ESSSF
-26 QAQKFSPPGPRIRFS
+26 QAQKCSPPGPRIRFS
-41 DVGDEAIVNTLW
+41 DSGDEAIVNTLW
-53 ERYEKVDDKVE
+53 ERYEKADDKVE
-64 KMRLLHVFIKQF
+64 KKRLLSVFIKQF
-76 VIAYKDWEPVNSGI
+76 VIHYKDWEPVNSGI
-90 LLESTSVES
+90 LLESSSVES
-99 LSSADDVVVGCSAGH
+99 LSSSDDVIVGCSAGH
-114 PVEVIRVLIEEVTQ
+114 PVEVIRVLTEELTQ
-128 LSSLVTELNTDMG
+128 LISLVNDLNINLG
-141 QSSTDLSG
+141 HSSTDLSG
-149 ASAKLFITSEGF
+149 AAAKLFITSEGF
-161 FILDALKIIT
+161 LILDALKIIAH
-171 RSLYNCRVFGY
+171 SLYNCRVFGY
-182 YGGIQK
+182 YGGIRK
-188 LTALMKGAVVELKTI
+188 LTALMKGAVVQLKTI
-203 SGALSADESLSDSA
+203 SQTLSGDANCSVSA

-240 LGSNID
+240 LGSNVD

-253 SLVGFISHADA
+253 SLLGFISHAET

-316 MDDSLHY
+316 MDDSLLY

-333 SANSRGQ
+333 SANLRGQ
-340 NHFKSIGGLEVLLDG
+340 NHFRSIGGLEVLLDG
-355 FGFPSNYAKNY
+355 LGFPSNYAKTYRNL
-366 SNFVLADGFRD
+366 VLADGFRD
-377 DKPLQKIFQLHILAL
+377 DKPLQKIFQLHILSL

-402 VNNLQFL
+402 MISLQFL

-421 FCSPAFLLQDLGR
+421 FCSPAFLLQDLGQ
-434 EKDFAGR
+434 EKDSTVE
-441 HAVGMPGLD
+441 HAVGMPGLGNR
-450 IQENENHTKPD
+450 ENKNYVKPD
-461 PVVVSDSL
+461 AAVISSGL
-469 PSRASF
+469 PSHASF
-475 SDFWNNYVVML
+475 SDIWNDYVVML
-486 SRGLCSF
+486 SSGLCSF
-493 LLVPEGSKS
+493 LLAAEGSKS
-502 LNVQVS
+502 IHVQVS

-544 QNELPGYLRVF
+544 QSDLPSYLRIF
-555 VSTLQNTVLNAFRNL
+555 VSALQNTVLNAFRNL
-570 LSSSPMSLEIF
+570 LSSSPTSLEIF
-581 HEEGIWDLIF
+581 RQEGIWDLMF
-591 SENFFYFE
+591 SENFFHFA

-605 AGQIFAYTEKSEIS
+605 AVQMFGYSEKSEILS
-619 SASRSTGNTEE
+619 VSRSTGNTAE
-630 VNGVNSLQMQVI
+630 VNGVNSLQMEVI
-642 SFVEFAST
+642 SFVEFAATCS
-650 SNGNTQNMRELSAL
+650 GNTQNMRELSCL
-664 LDALEHSACNPEIA
+664 LDALEHCACNPEIA
-678 CVLVGSLVRILQL
+678 CVLVRSLVRILQL

-699 FKNLNAV
+699 FKALCAV

-711 VACVQAQESRRPG
+711 VACVQAHEYRSLG
-724 SMEPSN
+724 SMDPSN
-730 ENSGMEALVSVQDQN
+730 EKSATDASVSSQDQCKSN
-745 TCNSPKIIQSCFNC
+745 LHVTIQSFFNC
-759 MKMCMEFFAKFIA
+759 MKVCMEFFAKFLA
-772 AAEDTRSLILHS
+772 AAKDTKLILHS

-803 VLRHILDL
+803 VLGHILNL

-835 FTQLKEREKSF
+835 FTQLKERESSF
-846 VDLSVDL
+846 VDLSIDL
-853 LVGMRDM
+853 LVGMRDT
-860 LQANQA
+860 LQTNQA

-880 VVSLLNSNLDEANG
+880 VVSLLNSNLDGANG

-909 ASNDTSKCHSPPKGY
+909 ASNDASK
-924 VSLFPFCQFSLTFVD
+924 
-939 NGIPHLTS
+939 
-947 PRVGPY
+947 
-953 GYAKV
+953 
-958 NKRKSQ
+958 
-964 HTTIQAAFRALAG
+964 AAFRALAG

-984 SLLLDFCQLHSSE
+984 SLLLDFCQSHSSE
-997 ILLDALLDMLVDG
+997 SLLDALLDMLVDG
-1010 KFNVKMSPMIKNEDV
+1010 KFDDKMSPMIKNEDV

-1037 ESLQH
+1037 ESLKH
-1042 HGLDIFQQLL
+1042 HGLEMFQQLL
-1052 RDSISNR
+1052 KDSISNR

-1109 LLRSEKVGMRRQY
+1109 LLRSEKVGMRRLY

-1128 SLLSMLHEKG
+1128 SLLAMLHEKG
-1138 PTAFFDL
+1138 PTAFFDF
-1145 DGIDS
+1145 DGVDS

-1173 VENFPRNGS
+1173 IENFPRNGA

-1216 MDLHVSLV
+1216 VDLRVNLV
-1224 RRRWHFLC
+1224 RKRWHFLC
-1232 ITHSIGRA
+1232 LTHSIGRA
-1240 FSAGSLLRCY
+1240 FSAGSLVRCY
-1250 LDGDLVSSERCRYAK
+1250 LDGELVSSEKCRYAK

-1272 CMIGAKL
+1272 CMIGAKI

-1294 ADSSPFFG
+1294 GDSCPFFG

-1328 YMYSFLDNESLP
+1328 YMYSFLDNEALP
-1340 LSGDKVPSGILDAK
+1340 LPVSGDKVPSGILDAK
-1354 DGLASRIIFGLNAQ
+1354 DGLVSRIIFGLNAQ
-1368 ASVSRMLFNVSPITS
+1368 ASVGRMLFNVSPITS
-1383 HQLDKNSFEAA
+1383 HHQLDKNSFEAA
-1394 VIGGT
+1394 VVGGT

-1422 LITQCCKFENEEVG
+1422 LIAQCSKFEKKDGESANG
-1436 VSEMGAP
+1436 VP
-1443 LTQTMREC
+1443 LTQTMREW

-1465 ENLANQQQ
+1465 DNLANQQQ
-1473 MHIVSG
+1473 MHIVAG

-1489 VPRRQL
+1489 VPPQQL
-1495 NLETLSALKHLFNVV
+1495 NLETLSALRHLFNVV

-1516 ELLVEEAMSNIFLNP
+1516 ELLVKEAVCNIFLNP
-1531 LIWVYAV
+1531 HIWVCTV

-1577 CDNVKSQSFVESN
+1577 CDNVKYESLAGSN
-1590 PLQHSVSEQV
+1590 LHQLSVSEQV
-1600 TGERPSKDEMHKIRL
+1600 TKESQGVPSKEEMHKIRL

-1646 MTCIEDVLHM
+1646 MACIEDVLHM
-1656 VIRAVSQISLLA
+1656 IIRAVSQISLLS
-1668 SFLEQVNIVGGC
+1668 SFLEQVNIIGGC

-1690 SESTRLLSLQF
+1690 SESIRLLSLQF
-1701 IGRLLVGLPAEKKG
+1701 IGRLLVGLPVEKKG

-1722 MGRSRSISDNQRK
+1722 VGRPRSISDSQRK

-1742 LAISNRLFCF
+1742 SAISDRLFCF
-1752 PQTENLCATLFD
+1752 PQTDILCATLFD

-1777 RHNHLERVRSKGSH
+1777 RHNPLERVRSKGSH

-1803 YLSGCKDAPA
+1803 YLSGCKNAHA
-1813 RMKIVRDLLDLLDS
+1813 RMKVIKDLLDLLDS

-1846 SLKLDVLKEYNAK
+1846 SLRLDVLKDYNAK

-1864 DCGMDELLLGGN
+1864 DNEMDELHLVRNLYCLVLSHYLHSVKGGWQQMEETVNFLLMHFEEGGH
-1876 SYRFFLRDI
+1876 SYRYFLRDI

-1892 LVELSAMD
+1892 LVELSAAVD
-1900 NIFISQ
+1900 SIFISQ

-1919 DEMLISEIDKELPF
+1919 DEMLISEINEELPF
-1933 LGSDFDCHVDFEME
+1933 LGSDFDFHVDLEME
-1947 CHKEYSSALK
+1947 QHKEYSTALK
-1957 EVLVEEADV
+1957 EVLIEEADV
-1966 QTSRKSQNSKQ
+1966 QTSSKSQNSNQ
-1977 PIPNDD
+1977 PIPKDD
-1983 TIEEKWWNL
+1983 TMEEKWWNL
-1992 YDKLWVVISKMNGK
+1992 YDKLWVVIGKMNGK
-2006 GPSNMLP
+2006 GSSNMLA
-2013 KSSSFAGPSLGQRAR
+2013 KSSALVGPSLGQRAR

-2042 AVVVAGGIGTALAA
+2042 AVVVAGGIGTALTA

-2082 LYLCKSSLERASQCV
+2082 LYLCKSSLERASRCV

-2127 FVRSQ
+2127 FVRTQ
-2132 YGILD
+2132 YGTLD

-2149 RETVNIGKSMLATSI
+2149 RETVNIGKSMLATSL
-2164 ASRDDAFDP
+2164 ASRDDASDP

-2180 GSIQNLI
+2180 SSIQNII

-2195 VSDEAKYM
+2195 VNDEAKYI
-2203 KTSKIDRTQQIQEL
+2203 KTSNMDRSQQIQEL
-2217 HSRIDENS
+2217 RSRVDENS
-2225 LAESSSKK
+2225 SGEFSGKK
-2233 AFEDDILSSLNSV
+2233 VFEDDIQNSLNSV
-2246 LATDD
+2246 IASDD
-2251 SRRAEFQ
+2251 SRIAEFQ
-2258 LAYEEKQQNVAEKWI
+2258 LTSEEKQQNVAEKWI

-2287 TNPFPNSVV
+2287 AKPFPNTVV
-2296 THWKLDKTEDTW
+2296 THWKLDKIEDTW

-2324 CSPPAIGSGVA
+2324 CSPLYATGSGVV
-2335 TPVNESNPGF
+2335 TPINESNHGLVVTIPD
-2345 VGYVPEQM
+2345 QM

-2358 KGMRKITDEGT
+2358 KGIRKITDEGT
-2369 LDISETNTVISGQNS
+2369 SDTNEANTDISGQKTPGDHS
-2384 QIPTDY
+2384 D
-2390 SECQSSDLL
+2390 CQSSDLP
-2399 KDASDRKDIVQE
+2399 KDVSDRKDIVQE

-2428 SVPCVLVTPK
+2428 SIPCVLVTPK

-2449 NVLHFFAQFLVEGT
+2449 NVLHFSAQFLVEGT
-2463 GGSSVFRNFDASI
+2463 GGSSVFKNFDTSI
-2476 NSDLTKSDLKQ
+2476 NSDLTKSDVKH
-2487 RSLKWPVSGMD
+2487 RSYKCSVSGMD
-2498 PQKGTAVGNIE
+2498 PQKGIAVGHAE
-2509 LINGNG
+2509 LINGSG
-2515 SVKLMRCVKRHRR
+2515 SIKLMRCVKRHRR

-2558 PVFLNFASQKDAKDI
+2558 PVFLNFASMKDAKDI

-2584 SFPKG
+2584 SIPKG
-2589 SGKDKSGSIS
+2589 SGRDKSGSIS

-2607 EMAETARESWRRRDI
+2607 EMAETARENWRRRDI

-2731 DLWYRFRK
+2731 
-2739 WGDLREIFISKQKNR
+2739 
-2754 NDRRY
+2754 
-2759 GFARFKGVKDAHE
+2759 
-2772 LARQLDQIVIGGL
+2772 
-2785 KLYVNI
+2785 
-2791 PKYERDK
+2791 
-2798 AMKAATLPGG
+2798 GG

-2817 QGIEGTYRNCLTNT
+2817 QSIENTYRNCLTNT

-2851 NSYHLGVKQDGE
+2851 NSYHFGVKQDGE
-2863 PIGDVCLPPWAKGS
+2863 PILDVGLPPWAKGS

-2935 MEDDL
+2935 MEDDM

-2990 CNTSQ
+2990 CNASQ
-2995 YSSAMLYVG
+2995 CPSALLYVS
-3004 LMDSNIVLVDEGLNL
+3004 LMDTNIVIVNEGLNL

-3046 VGSDILS
+3046 VGGSDILS

-3063 NVELGAQSFATM
+3063 NVELGAQCFATM
-3075 QSPSENFLI
+3075 QTPSENFLI

-3100 GRMVQSIRQ
+3100 GRLVQSIRQ

-3116 VAVTSDGSILATG
+3116 VAVTSDGNILATG

-3137 WEVFRGKTAEKRIRN
+3137 WEVFRGKTTEKRIRN
-3152 SQSELPHGTCVFHTL
+3152 SQSELARKNHVIIETPCHILCGHDDIITCLYVSHELDIIISGSKDGTCVFHTL

-3188 VSQCGQIVIYADDDL
+3188 VSQRGQIVIYADDDL

-3228 LSRCGKFL
+3228 LSRCGEFL

-3245 FVRSMNTLE
+3245 VVRSMYTLE
-3254 VVKKYQGVGKVLTS
+3254 VVKKYQGVGKVMTS

-3289 SIENPQIRKTSHSKS
+3289 SIENPQIRKTSHNKN